1 MAKVLPLPDGS
12 TVAIREGETPAQTWE
27 RAQRMYPEAF
37 GGVKE
42 EEKAKKRPGFFESVG
57 QGAEQLFSSQ
67 RTGLASLTGG
77 NEAAEAGIER
87 QKAIKASY
95 GEQPGWT
102 EVTKAYEEKGLP
114 SAIGE
119 YLRQI
124 PNALAQQAPQIAESA
139 AAARAAGIATKSPYG
154 ALAGA
159 FGPSFA
165 QQYGD
170 FLEAQAEEQRKK
182 GEPVNVNRFK
192 AAAFAIPA
200 AGLDV
205 ATMLIPMGRS
215 IAKAIFGP
223 NIEKLLTRGAT
234 AEAEK
239 LAAAKLAD
247 EGFLKT
253 LGKGTAKGVAFEIP
267 TEVTQ
272 QFLQRAQAGQSLFDE
287 EAFADYG
294 NTAFEV
300 SKLGLLGGAGR
311 FADKSAARTQIKADD
326 TERDKQTKAA
336 ARLQATQEAEA
347 LAKAEEI
354 KKNSPQYALDVD
366 SRLEAVKKQIR
377 DFDIASNVTVAEG
390 DIAAEAAKKEAQKA
404 KKDLRNSD
412 ETKALIKEWNTL
424 KPRILAAR
432 EEQRVSGMSP
442 EEYALEQAAQQ
453 KQISGKQR
461 ITPTEVGAEDPFATP
476 PTDAA
481 KYAQDR
487 IGLAKQQVPER
498 VAMATEKDTKKQD
511 LSVYIDYLMADPY
524 MAGQLVKTRTPLPLL
539 VAPRKDLEKQAIA
552 QKKAE
557 EIVYG
562 GLNLQLEEMR
572 LQKAAKTAQPNQQRL
587 GVLEEQEQ
595 ATIEASRAA
604 EARAAEDA
612 ALRERMTPEMQAL
625 QRIKRAPSPMTE
637 NLGLFGNKEAPPT
650 SSAAFGQLQQR
661 LQGIPLEK
669 GTLPTAEEVVPAEEA
684 KRVVTREPAKEFRLY
699 PRSEKSGAPIT
710 PENLKGRI
718 NRALSVF
725 DLSPEAEAFL
735 RRAEQVIPQADTT
748 LKQATSEVTD
758 QGTRQNVSESQ
769 GFLTLLDQQLTKI
782 ESGAEG
788 VPRKGAGRPVN
799 LQTFPP
805 TKQTQAQV
813 STTTPTKEFKK
824 DVDSITGVVPGQ
836 AASVSQTEMFAQRE
850 RLERTGKP
858 GKLPGFV
865 AQPEE
870 DKRTQ
875 GVPGRAKVEKRGQD
889 INEPVYRID
898 PVTGK
903 RKLVSG
909 TIRGKGV
916 EAVPLSLQA
925 ELEPLVRLSET
936 VRDEQAGQL
945 PLFGAADER
954 SRVQKAERR
963 GIEAGPSLDIGAR
976 PDVETFQRFINSPY
990 VRRLKQDMKQS
1001 EKDLAPVRAF
1011 LSRALPRLKQ
1021 MLKDS
1026 KATTARMSKIK
1037 NWTKF
1042 LKENQELTAFQT
1054 NTENMVL
1061 KMNNLKLAV
1070 SDINGRIR
1078 AYEQAKDDLIKESNR
1093 VGVRAKGGAVEIKL
1107 FKELDDLLALYQEAK
1122 AELVQTKGALDLIR
1136 TQIKVLVGE
1145 QRLAELKATTD
1156 PLAKSNAAAQ
1166 DEIKRLQDAV
1176 RTAQAE
1182 VGEAETKERQTAADK
1197 AQAVKGAKV
1206 GSVQQLEQ
1214 QISDERARRWNVA
1227 MSGFGDRSE
1236 ATYKKSAAD
1245 PDTGAAFLRTYPT
1258 YDLYKAEKSVQ
1269 VRALSAAEQ
1278 DARERGLTAD
1288 AASEVKYKNDLYNK
1302 PLLSLVLE
1310 LGNIDKQLTE
1320 AATKVTA
1327 ARKKSGS
1334 YVGGEQNVQAFKG
1347 MGAAIRLQSRLS
1359 VRKETL
1365 ENAINFM
1372 RARNVPLRKT
1382 LGAEPEVRAASIE
1395 EQDTLDQYIDQVQE
1409 LGKATDR
1416 LAALTIQRDDAI
1428 RDSKTKTVERLN
1440 NQIDAVNTEIST
1452 GTEDKAR
1459 LAVALQGRVSA
1470 GARQT
1475 TSAPAKFR
1483 TGTAESKRNVGSV
1496 RQPLV
1501 EQRTIKSPTVKQAV
1515 AEANAYA
1522 EKIRA
1527 GQKELTT
1534 AQEAAIEAERQ
1545 AEFQYILERREAELT
1560 TKLDEST
1567 KELERF
1573 KAIQERLKLQ
1583 KNRITRKDYRETVAL
1598 PSEQEIT
1605 NLDAEIKSFTKEL
1618 AAVKREL
1625 VEQMRKMYRNDTS
1638 IVAEEVEAPEPKP
1651 RGRPRK
1657 ITEEEVYGE
1666 DTRKTSAMED
1676 VYNPRENEEYARG
1689 VESTS
1694 PDLTAA
1700 QVRALEDNDLRAAFI
1715 DMANDP
1721 ATSQVNRAVA
1731 QRLAD
1736 MLDDTSVSIQSQV
1749 TDENG
1754 KAVLGS
1760 ATSRRISLS
1769 RNGGLSQE
1777 ILLHEGTHAAVER
1790 VLQMDESKLTKQ
1802 QLVAKRELQALY
1814 AAVKNDPKITSAS
1827 AKGSLSEFAAEV
1839 MSNRTLQ
1846 QQLQGKKWRLSDA
1859 WAGFKSIIMR
1869 LLGVERPET
1878 MFGAALQSVDALMIP
1893 SSVRTAG
1900 VERTVSRK
1908 LAQKDIAALATG
1920 SNSMKQFAEQFGPEI
1935 KQKDRTAEDADRIG
1949 KTMLDNMGLYPSQ
1962 YISGVDE
1969 DKLSKNT
1976 KVVMSDGKP
1985 FDENNPLHYVEAD
1998 AQTYLSL
2005 AIKEGSNLGAI
2016 LAKETTDKR
2025 REDLR
2030 GLVYDLLN
2038 TPEYTYVE
2046 QALVAKAASKYAVL
2060 SDKTGRLKLAEI
2072 GKDNT
2077 HNLAFISSKDAGEVI
2092 RKLREGL
2099 PLKQAFLAG
2108 MQEMADRNAEN
2119 NAKKDGWQ
2127 KFDQHLLPERP
2138 EVRVRLM
2145 TPEDMTFSG
2154 MRFEMKRA
2162 DNPNL
2167 FERNGQPV
2175 DRAELSAEL
2184 QAIWEKE
2191 IFERGARRG
2200 PVRAGRVLARPVRV
2214 PARPVNLGEQLR
2226 QIANAVNAGE
2236 ARPRTFADLFD
2247 EEVKPNAVRV
2257 LKLTNEQADLLQ
2269 LENARLEVEGE
2280 PKLTTIDE
2288 TAKFLDS
2295 YYTEIYA
2302 NAKDIQKA
2310 AEELN
2315 AGAANTSWCTGS
2327 SVQTAKN
2334 QIEQGDFYIYY
2345 KNGSPS
2351 VAVRMNGKTDV
2362 GEVRGNTESQGL
2374 TNEQELIAKDFL
2386 SSKNFTGSE
2395 RFIETLER
2403 KQALTSILKGEKAF
2417 DVPFLMKLG
2426 SYLDDSTGDAHTYD
2440 VRRLLNFSAIDGE
2453 NFVARPDPTDAL
2465 VDAVGKKLGES
2476 TEAATKEG
2484 HFPGIRGYFALNQF
2498 NYELRGNRFEVP
2510 ADNVRTV
2517 DSILFIG
2524 GDAYLPNL
2532 ESVNEVSVSGDTVV
2546 RLPKVKNI
2554 DLIRFSGKDKTK
2566 PMLVLADNAVINR
2579 IETGDS
2585 LETTPGRLNATIKNA
2600 TVVNKISVNA
2610 NFTALDLSLPD
2621 TIYAPEM
2628 TPKARERAVADGNS
2642 MQFFGLMQ
2650 ELQKQ
2655 YGIKNIKAD
2664 ADNDIVKTLRN
2675 ATKEALGQS
2684 AVDYADGLDF
2694 GEFDTSE
2701 DRTAGNMYEWLASV
2715 REELEAKHASPKAD
2729 IFKIAKKVN
2738 AAFDI
2743 ETVAPEEKLID
2754 SRSQLGTVDIPNRIA
2769 DQPPVLEMIEPEET
2783 PRYAR
2788 AAQYGEENAL
2798 VDLAKD
2804 IMSKKKT
2811 WKEQLGT
2818 KPFLQAE
2825 MELVDMRAGLREAL
2839 KAGAK
2844 EIGDDMLFTQA
2855 MSHIVMADQKMAML
2869 NASLQKGPMELYT
2882 DEKGFKGVRSID
2894 KDNALDV
2901 FKSVADIPMGDPEA
2915 KANIAT
2921 TYMIAQRAMNKGV
2934 AKLDLGALGVTEEK
2948 LKAALA
2954 AANADS
2960 KLKNALEATRSAYNA
2975 YNEGQIKFLASTG
2988 AITKAEADRLLKE
3001 GDFIPFYRV
3010 NENGMAQLVFSDEV
3024 TVTIGDIRRQPY
3036 LKELVGGETRILP
3049 ITETL
3054 QRNSLLIMDKA
3065 LTNLATKNLAYA
3077 FQKIGEGKGPV
3088 GKDGKPTSAMPIHI
3102 GMGPASPD
3110 VIRFNQEPNPDKPDD
3125 KGERWLRVKTSDTVM
3140 GGIPA
3145 ELIVKSLEGAHLTL
3159 PAFLKIGGIAGDIL
3173 RSGVTRMPIYIARQL
3188 VRDPMAA
3195 AFTGGLDYN
3204 PLTAVVK
3211 AGKEFVASSRGQS
3224 PINEEMIKKGLIQS
3238 GIFTGD
3244 PDDVAKMALQ
3254 LASGK
3259 DQSVLDKVF
3268 AATDRYAM
3276 RADAATRAL
3285 VYENARRNGLSEVE
3299 ADLAVRESMNF
3310 YKRGLSPTVQYASRL
3325 IPFFNAQIQGLNV
3338 LYKAARGQM
3347 PFEEQ
3352 MQIQQ
3357 KFFNNA
3363 LLLVATGIVYA
3374 MAMDDDEY
3382 YKNAKPKDRY
3392 TNFFLHLPGVDE
3404 PLKLPIPYEAGWFF
3418 SLAVAASDAMKAEV
3432 DGVQQLEALRDM
3444 FLQSV
3449 PGYSSRGVPQIFK
3462 PAFEVYSNKR
3472 FFNDSAIESAR
3483 MEKLSP
3489 QQRFSETTT
3498 EAAKM
3503 LSKVL
3508 PGFSPVQ
3515 IEHLATGYFGQLPL
3529 IVMGAA
3535 DGLFRKKTRGEPAE
3549 KRVSDLPFIGSSF
3562 QKKYGGADSDV
3573 MYRMASESMQAKAT
3587 FDDMRK
3593 KGQGQEA
3600 RDFLEDNRALVA
3612 SAALARNYQN
3622 VMGKLRTDVDRINN
3636 MKNMTGAEKRARL
3649 DKIDAARQDVADKF
3663 EKAMKRIEA
3672 SGKT

>member
-1 MAKVLPLPDGS
+1 MANYIKLPDGS
-12 TVAIREGETPAQTWE
+12 FFPVKEGETYVTAMQ
-27 RAQRMYPEAF
+27 AAYQKYPEAF
-37 GGVKE
+37 GGEAVETK
-42 EEKAKKRPGFFESVG
+42 KKRPGFFESVG

-67 RTGLASLTGG
+67 RTGLTSLTGG
-77 NEAAEAGIER
+77 NEAAEEGLKR
-87 QKAIKASY
+87 QKAIAERY
-95 GEQPGWT
+95 GEQPGWK

-114 SAIGE
+114 SAVGE

-124 PNALAQQAPQIAESA
+124 PNALAQQAPQIAEAA

-165 QQYGD
+165 QQYGG
-170 FLEAQAEEQRKK
+170 FLEAQAKEQQEK
-182 GEPVNVNRFK
+182 GEPVDVNRLK
-192 AAAFAIPA
+192 AAAFAVPA

-267 TEVTQ
+267 AEVTQ

-287 EAFADYG
+287 EALADYG

-300 SKLGLLGGAGR
+300 SKLGILGGAGR
-311 FADKSAARTQIKADD
+311 FADKSAARTQIKAED
-326 TERDKQTKAA
+326 TEKTKQEKAA

-354 KKNSPQYALDVD
+354 KKNSPQYALEVD
-366 SRLEAVKKQIR
+366 SRLEAVKTQIKEL
-377 DFDIASNVTVAEG
+377 DAASKIPFEEG

-424 KPRILAAR
+424 KPRILEAR
-432 EEQRVSGMSP
+432 EERRISGMTP
-442 EEYALEQAAQQ
+442 EEFALEEAEKQ
-453 KQISGKQR
+453 KQISGKQK
-461 ITPTEVGAEDPFATP
+461 IKPTEVGVADPFATP

-481 KYAQDR
+481 RYAQDR
-487 IGLAKQQVPER
+487 IDLAKQQVPEL
-498 VAMATEKDTKKQD
+498 VAMATDKDPNKQD
-511 LSVYIDYLMADPY
+511 LKVYVDYLIADTY
-524 MAGQLVKTRTPLPLL
+524 MAGQLVRTRTPLPLL
-539 VAPRKDLEKQAIA
+539 VAPRKNAEAQARA
-552 QKKAE
+552 QRKAE
-557 EIVYG
+557 ETVYG
-562 GLNLQLEEMR
+562 ALNLKLEELR
-572 LQKAAKTAQPNQQRL
+572 LQKAAEAAEPNLQRL
-587 GVLEEQEQ
+587 KVMEEQEQ
-595 ATIEASRAA
+595 ATLEASRAA
-604 EARAAEDA
+604 EAQAAEDA

-625 QRIKRAPSPMTE
+625 QRMKRAPSPMTE
-637 NLGLFGNKEAPPT
+637 NLEMFKREGAPPT

-661 LQGIPLEK
+661 LQGIPLEE
-669 GTLPTAEEVVPAEEA
+669 GTLPTAEEVVPAEEE
-684 KRVVTREPAKEFRLY
+684 KRVVTREPAKDFRLY

-710 PENLKGRI
+710 AENLKGRI

-735 RRAEQVIPQADTT
+735 RRAEQVIPQADMT
-748 LKQATSEVTD
+748 LKQATSGATD

-799 LQTFPP
+799 LKTFPLEM
-805 TKQTQAQV
+805 TGATAAKA
-813 STTTPTKEFKK
+813 STTTPSEPFKK
-824 DVDSITGVVPGQ
+824 DVEGIRGAAPGQ
-836 AASVSQTEMFAQRE
+836 AASVSQTEMYAQRE
-850 RLERTGKP
+850 RMDQGQNK

-865 AQPEE
+865 AQPKEAE
-870 DKRTQ
+870 RTTGEAAQ
-875 GVPGRAKVEKRGQD
+875 PTVEKRGQE
-889 INEPVYRID
+889 INKPVYRTN

-903 RKLVSG
+903 QERVSG
-909 TIRGKGV
+909 TIRGKSA

-945 PLFGAADER
+945 ALFGAADER

-976 PDVETFQRFINSPY
+976 PDVEAFQRFINSPY

-1061 KMNNLKLAV
+1061 KMNNLKLNV
-1070 SDINGRIR
+1070 SDLNARIEM
-1078 AYEQAKDDLIKESNR
+1078 YEQAKENLIKESNR
-1093 VGVRAKGGAVEIKL
+1093 VGIRARGGAPEIKL

-1122 AELVQTKGALDLIR
+1122 AELVQTKGALDLVR

-1156 PLAKSNAAAQ
+1156 PLARSNAAAQ
-1166 DEIKRLQDAV
+1166 DEIKRLQEAV

-1182 VGEAETKERQTAADK
+1182 VGEAETKERQAAADK
-1197 AQAVKGAKV
+1197 AQAVKGAKA
-1206 GSVQQLEQ
+1206 GSIQQLET
-1214 QISDERARRWNVA
+1214 QISDERARRLNMA
-1227 MSGFGDRSE
+1227 MSGFPQGVR
-1236 ATYKKSAAD
+1236 
-1245 PDTGAAFLRTYPT
+1245 
-1258 YDLYKAEKSVQ
+1258 
-1269 VRALSAAEQ
+1269 VRALSAAEK
-1278 DARERGLTAD
+1278 DARDRGLTAD
-1288 AASEVKYKNDLYNK
+1288 AANTVKYNNDLYNK
-1302 PLLSLVLE
+1302 PLLSLILE
-1310 LGNIDKQLTE
+1310 LGRIDEQLRETE
-1320 AATKVTA
+1320 NNVLAAK
-1327 ARKKSGS
+1327 KKSSEYAGGAETVLPLTPELRGS
-1334 YVGGEQNVQAFKG
+1334 GHAMAFKG
-1347 MGAAIRLQSRLS
+1347 MMSAIRLQSRLS
-1359 VRKETL
+1359 VRKGLL
-1365 ENAINFM
+1365 EDAINFM
-1372 RARNVPLRKT
+1372 RARNEPLRKT
-1382 LGAEPEVRAASIE
+1382 LGAAPEARSASIE
-1395 EQDTLDQYIDQVQE
+1395 EQDAIDQYIDQVQE

-1416 LAALTIQRDDAI
+1416 LADLTAQRENAI
-1428 RDSKTKTVERLN
+1428 RDGKTKTVERLN
-1440 NQIDAVNTEIST
+1440 GEIDKVNTEISV
-1452 GTEDKAR
+1452 GTEDKNK

-1483 TGTAESKRNVGSV
+1483 TGTEESKRNVGSV

-1515 AEANAYA
+1515 ADANAYA

-1560 TKLDEST
+1560 TKLEESQR
-1567 KELERF
+1567 ELQRI
-1573 KAIQERLKLQ
+1573 KNLQERLELQ
-1583 KNRITRKDYRETVAL
+1583 RKQVTRKDYRETVAL
-1598 PSEQEIT
+1598 PSEQEMT
-1605 NLDAEIKSFTKEL
+1605 DLDNEIKSFSKEL

-1625 VEQMRKMYRNDTS
+1625 TEQMRKMYRNDTS
-1638 IVAEEVEAPEPKP
+1638 IVAEETEAPEPKP

-1657 ITEEEVYGE
+1657 VSEEEAYGE

-1676 VYNPRENEEYARG
+1676 VYSPRDEENFARG

-1694 PDLTAA
+1694 PDLTAT
-1700 QVRALEDNDLRAAFI
+1700 QVRALENNDLRAAFTN
-1715 DMANDP
+1715 MANDP

-1736 MLDDTSVSIQSQV
+1736 MLDDTSVSIQDQV
-1749 TDENG
+1749 KDENG

-1760 ATSRRISLS
+1760 ATSRRINLS

-1790 VLQMDESKLTKQ
+1790 VLQMPEANLTKLQ
-1802 QLVAKRELQALY
+1802 VVAKRELQALY

-1827 AKGSLSEFAAEV
+1827 AKGSISEFAAEV

-1878 MFGAALQSVDALMIP
+1878 MFGAALQSVDALMMP

-1908 LAQKDIAALATG
+1908 LAQKDIAALHTG
-1920 SNSMKQFAEQFGPEI
+1920 SNSMRQFAEQFGPEI
-1935 KQKDRTAEDADRIG
+1935 KQKDRTPEDANRIG
-1949 KTMLDNMGLYPSQ
+1949 RDILEKMYNFPSD
-1962 YISGVDE
+1962 YIATPDPY
-1969 DKLSKNT
+1969 KLAKAT
-1976 KVVMSDGKP
+1976 KVIMSDGKP
-1985 FDENNPLHYVEAD
+1985 YEENNPLHYVEAD
-1998 AQTYLSL
+1998 AQTYINL
-2005 AIKEGSNLGAI
+2005 AIQKDPRTALDYARDVFI
-2016 LAKETTDKR
+2016 R
-2025 REDLR
+2025 RQKDLR
-2030 GLVYDLLN
+2030 QLTGDLLEE
-2038 TPEYTYVE
+2038 PAYTYVE
-2046 QALVAKAASKYAVL
+2046 QALVAKAAAKYAVL
-2060 SDKTGRLKLAEI
+2060 SDKDGRLKLAEM

-2077 HNLAFISSKDAGEVI
+2077 HHLAFVSVKDASEVI

-2099 PLKQAFLAG
+2099 LLKQAFLEG
-2108 MQEMADRNAEN
+2108 MQEVADRNAEK
-2119 NAKKDGWQ
+2119 NANKNGWQ
-2127 KFDQHLLPERP
+2127 KFDQHTVSPRP
-2138 EVRVRLM
+2138 AVRI
-2145 TPEDMTFSG
+2145 TTYKPNGEIS
-2154 MRFEMKRA
+2154 A
-2162 DNPNL
+2162 DTVDNARRMVPAV
-2167 FERNGQPV
+2167 PV
-2175 DRAELSAEL
+2175 
-2184 QAIWEKE
+2184 
-2191 IFERGARRG
+2191 GGPRRG
-2200 PVRAGRVLARPVRV
+2200 PVR
-2214 PARPVNLGEQLR
+2214 
-2226 QIANAVNAGE
+2226 E
-2236 ARPRTFADLFD
+2236 ARLLGSDLRAIADEVLMQRIEAGMLTEERAGALPFDVPTFASPKPQRLVFVDKD
-2247 EEVKPNAVRV
+2247 KNVKV
-2257 LKLTNEQADLLQ
+2257 LSLSIAQHALLEH
-2269 LENARLEVEGE
+2269 ENARLEAEGE
-2280 PKLTTIDE
+2280 PRLHTIE
-2288 TAKFLDS
+2288 EVSKFLNE
-2295 YYTEIYA
+2295 YYDEIYA
-2302 NAKDIQKA
+2302 NVKPIEEA
-2310 AEELN
+2310 ASDLN
-2315 AGAANTSWCTGS
+2315 AGAANTSWCTGA
-2327 SVQTAKN
+2327 SVQTARN
-2334 QIEQGDFYIYY
+2334 QIQQGDFYIYY
-2345 KNGSPS
+2345 QNGKPE
-2351 VAVRMNGKTDV
+2351 VAVRMDGTNTI

-2374 TNEQELIAKDFL
+2374 TTEQEQIAKDFL
-2386 SSKNFTGSE
+2386 SSTNFIGAQNY
-2395 RFIETLER
+2395 IKTLER
-2403 KQALTSILKGEKAF
+2403 KQSLLKVLKGGVNPE
-2417 DVPFLMKLG
+2417 FLMTLG
-2426 SYLDDSTGDAHTYD
+2426 PYVDIDGANETTVEMLLD
-2440 VRRLLNFSAIDGE
+2440 FSSIDGE
-2453 NFVARPDPTDAL
+2453 MFVRRPDPTKELLKATGDAL
-2465 VDAVGKKLGES
+2465 MDATEKVMADGYFPGMKAFVNPYDNKAVFSFKGKKIEISADDLI
-2476 TEAATKEG
+2476 AAGKLYLYSDE
-2484 HFPGIRGYFALNQF
+2484 P
-2498 NYELRGNRFEVP
+2498 
-2510 ADNVRTV
+2510 TV
-2517 DSILFIG
+2517 
-2524 GDAYLPNL
+2524 LPNL
-2532 ESVNEVSVSGDTVV
+2532 KYVNAVELEDNAEAS
-2546 RLPKVKNI
+2546 LPQVNTI
-2554 DLIRFSGKDKTK
+2554 G
-2566 PMLVLADNAVINR
+2566 LVEFKGNNNVQVLRLADNAVVG
-2579 IETGDS
+2579 TVAV
-2585 LETTPGRLNATIKNA
+2585 TPMMGAVRFAATKTRGIIKNA
-2600 TVVNKISVNA
+2600 TVIDNIETNYGNA
-2610 NFTALDLSLPD
+2610 ALDLMLPD
-2621 TIYAPEM
+2621 AIYAPVVSAKGNERIIADSNV
-2628 TPKARERAVADGNS
+2628 KQFREFIRELGVKYQINQFDLADKGVNAPITRKYKKITEDVFGKDAVIFANESLGN
-2642 MQFFGLMQ
+2642 
-2650 ELQKQ
+2650 
-2655 YGIKNIKAD
+2655 YD
-2664 ADNDIVKTLRN
+2664 T
-2675 ATKEALGQS
+2675 
-2684 AVDYADGLDF
+2684 
-2694 GEFDTSE
+2694 DTSLS
-2701 DRTAGNMYEWLASV
+2701 DWLYFVSDYMAS
-2715 REELEAKHASPKAD
+2715 EQAAPKAD

-2738 AAFDI
+2738 QAFDI
-2743 ETVAPEEKLID
+2743 ANEAPRYQLVD
-2754 SRSQLGTVDIPNRIA
+2754 SKNNVGSVDAPKRIA
-2769 DQPPVLEMIEPEET
+2769 DKPPVLQLIEPEET

-2788 AAQYGEENAL
+2788 AAQYGEDNAL

-2811 WKEQLGT
+2811 WREQAGT

-2869 NASLQKGPMELYT
+2869 NASLQKGPMEVYT

-2894 KDNALDV
+2894 KDSALDV
-2901 FKSVADIPMGDPEA
+2901 FKSVADVPMGDPEA
-2915 KANIAT
+2915 KANIST
-2921 TYMIAQRAMNKGV
+2921 TYMIAKRAMNKGV

-2954 AANADS
+2954 AADADP
-2960 KLKNALEATRSAYNA
+2960 KLKAALEATRSAYNA

-3001 GDFIPFYRV
+3001 GDYVPFYRV
-3010 NENGMAQLVFSDEV
+3010 NENGLAQLVFSDEV
-3024 TVTIGDIRRQPY
+3024 TITIGDIRRQPY

-3077 FQKIGEGKGPV
+3077 FQKIGEGRGPV

-3110 VIRFNQEPNPDKPDD
+3110 VIRFNQEPDPDKPND

-3211 AGKEFVASSRGQS
+3211 AGREFVASSRGQS
-3224 PINEEMIKKGLIQS
+3224 ATNEEMLKKGLIQS

-3259 DQSVLDKVF
+3259 DQGIIDKVF

-3382 YKNAKPKDRY
+3382 YKNAKPRDRY
-3392 TNFFLHLPGVDE
+3392 TNFFLRLPGVDE

-3432 DGVQQLEALRDM
+3432 DGVQQLQALRDM

-3472 FFNDSAIESAR
+3472 FFNDSAIESER
-3483 MEKLSP
+3483 MLKLSP
-3489 QQRFSETTT
+3489 QQRFTESTT

-3535 DGLFRKKTRGEPAE
+3535 DGLFRKETRGEPAE
-3549 KRVSDLPFIGSSF
+3549 RRVSDLPFIGSSF

-3573 MYRMASESMQAKAT
+3573 MYRMAGESMQAKAT

-3600 RDFLEDNRALVA
+3600 KDFL
-3612 SAALARNYQN
+3612 
-3622 VMGKLRTDVDRINN
+3622 
-3636 MKNMTGAEKRARL
+3636 
-3649 DKIDAARQDVADKF
+3649 KIT
-3663 EKAMKRIEA
+3663 E
-3672 SGKT
+3672 S

>member
-1 MAKVLPLPDGS
+1 MANYIRLPNGS
-12 TVAIREGETPAQTWE
+12 YYEAKEGQSPSDAF
-27 RAQRMYPEAF
+27 RDAYKFYPEAF
-37 GGVKE
+37 GE
-42 EEKAKKRPGFFESVG
+42 EASKPK
-57 QGAEQLFSSQ
+57 QDT
-67 RTGLASLTGG
+67 TG
-77 NEAAEAGIER
+77 
-87 QKAIKASY
+87 
-95 GEQPGWT
+95 
-102 EVTKAYEEKGLP
+102 
-114 SAIGE
+114 
-119 YLRQI
+119 
-124 PNALAQQAPQIAESA
+124 
-139 AAARAAGIATKSPYG
+139 
-154 ALAGA
+154 
-159 FGPSFA
+159 
-165 QQYGD
+165 
-170 FLEAQAEEQRKK
+170 
-182 GEPVNVNRFK
+182 FK
-192 AAAFAIPA
+192 AAASAGATRLGGEFELLKGKLGLKSEAEAQKEYEAAQKRAEERFTPTEKGWTEDFGLKFRETLGGSVPYMVAPAA
-200 AGLDV
+200 AGLAALTAPVSAPV
-205 ATMLIPMGRS
+205 AAGVGLLGAGAVSAGQFTGSNLARQMGTGKSLEEASLGKAVAAAVPQALIDTAAMALLPGVGKLFGS
-215 IAKAIFGP
+215 VGSKLTTEQAKAIASQT
-223 NIEKLLTRGAT
+223 LTRT
-234 AEAEK
+234 I
-239 LAAAKLAD
+239 AD
-247 EGFLKT
+247 Y
-253 LGKGTAKGVAFEIP
+253 TAKTGVAMGREGV
-267 TEVTQ
+267 TEATQ
-272 QFLQRAQAGQSLFDE
+272 QLLERLQAGLEIADP
-287 EAFADYG
+287 EARKEYIDSFIGGA
-294 NTAFEV
+294 V
-300 SKLGLLGGAGR
+300 LGGAIAPIGR
-311 FADKSAARTQIKADD
+311 GF
-326 TERDKQTKAA
+326 ERAGAK
-336 ARLQATQEAEA
+336 RQAAEA
-347 LAKAEEI
+347 DRTVEQQRRAEQTQQQQAEKQAAIKAEEDR
-354 KKNSPQYALDVD
+354 KNDPKYPLEID
-366 SRLEAVKKQIR
+366 SRLEAVKAQIKEL
-377 DFDIASNVTVAEG
+377 DVAAKAPVAEG
-390 DIAAEAAKKEAQKA
+390 DIAAEAAKKEAEKA
-404 KKDLRNSD
+404 KKTLRND
-412 ETKALIKEWNTL
+412 PETKALIKEWNEL
-424 KPRILAAR
+424 NKAGRIDAAK
-432 EEQRVSGMSP
+432 EEQRVAGLSP
-442 EEYALEQAAQQ
+442 EEYALYQAEQQ
-453 KQISGKQR
+453 KVTGVKPGKVK
-461 ITPTEVGAEDPFATP
+461 EVGIEDPFATP
-476 PTDAA
+476 PTNAA
-481 KYAQDR
+481 RYAQAR
-487 IGLAKQQVPER
+487 IELAKQQVPEQG
-498 VAMATEKDTKKQD
+498 VNGY
-511 LSVYIDYLMADPY
+511 VGYLMTNPI
-524 MAGQLVKTRTPLPLL
+524 MAQTLVETRTPLPGLN
-539 VAPRKDLEKQAIA
+539 KKEQAV
-552 QKKAE
+552 
-557 EIVYG
+557 VYG
-562 GLNLQLEEMR
+562 GLELQLAQYDKQR
-572 LQKAAKTAQPNQQRL
+572 QAQGRAATGVAKQRL
-587 GVLEEQEQ
+587 SVVEQEEQ
-595 ATIEASRAA
+595 AALEASRAA
-604 EARAAEDA
+604 DVEAAEKA
-612 ALRERMTPEMQAL
+612 ALLERMTPEMQAL
-625 QRIKRAPSPMTE
+625 QRMKRAPSPMTE
-637 NLGLFGNKEAPPT
+637 NLEMFKREGAPPT

-669 GTLPTAEEVVPAEEA
+669 GTLPTAEEVVPAEEE
-684 KRVVTREPAKEFRLY
+684 KRVVTREPAKDFRLY

-710 PENLKGRI
+710 AENLKGRI

-735 RRAEQVIPQADTT
+735 RRAEQVIPQADMT
-748 LKQATSEVTD
+748 LKQATSGVTD

-769 GFLTLLDQQLTKI
+769 GFLTLLDQQLSKI

-799 LQTFPP
+799 LKTFPLEM
-805 TKQTQAQV
+805 TGATAAKA
-813 STTTPTKEFKK
+813 STTTPSAPFKK
-824 DVDSITGVVPGQ
+824 DVEGIRGAAPGQ
-836 AASVSQTEMFAQRE
+836 AASVSQTEMYAQRE
-850 RLERTGKP
+850 RMDQGQNK

-865 AQPEE
+865 AQPKETE
-870 DKRTQ
+870 RTTGEAAQ
-875 GVPGRAKVEKRGQD
+875 PTVEKRGQE
-889 INEPVYRID
+889 INKPVYRTN

-903 RKLVSG
+903 QERVSG
-909 TIRGKGV
+909 TIRGKSA

-945 PLFGAADER
+945 SLFGAADER

-976 PDVETFQRFINSPY
+976 PDVEAFQRFINSPY
-990 VRRLKQDMKQS
+990 VRRLKQDMQKS

-1011 LSRALPRLKQ
+1011 LNKALPRLKQ

-1042 LKENQELTAFQT
+1042 LKENRELTAFQT

-1061 KMNNLKLAV
+1061 KMNNLKLNV
-1070 SDINGRIR
+1070 SDLNARIGM
-1078 AYEQAKDDLIKESNR
+1078 YEQAKENLIKESNR
-1093 VGVRAKGGAVEIKL
+1093 VGIRARGGAPEIAF
-1107 FKELDDLLALYQEAK
+1107 FKELDNLISLHQEAK
-1122 AELVQTKGALDLIR
+1122 AEYTQTKGALDLVR

-1182 VGEAETKERQTAADK
+1182 VGEAETKERQAVSDK
-1197 AQAVKGAKV
+1197 TQAVKGAKA
-1206 GSVQQLEQ
+1206 GSVQQLET
-1214 QISDERARRWNVA
+1214 QISNERTRRWNVA

-1236 ATYKKSAAD
+1236 ATYEKSAAD

-1258 YDLYKAEKSVQ
+1258 YDLYKAEKNVQ
-1269 VRALSAAEQ
+1269 VRALGAAEQ

-1310 LGNIDKQLTE
+1310 LGNIDKQLSE
-1320 AATKVTA
+1320 AATKVAA

-1347 MGAAIRLQSRLS
+1347 MGSAIRLQSRLS

-1372 RARNVPLRKT
+1372 RARNVPLRKK
-1382 LGAEPEVRAASIE
+1382 LGAEPEARSASIE
-1395 EQDTLDQYIDQVQE
+1395 EQDTIDQYVDQVQE

-1416 LAALTIQRDDAI
+1416 LAALTIERDDAI
-1428 RDSKTKTVERLN
+1428 KEGKTKTVERLN
-1440 NQIDAVNTEIST
+1440 GRIDEVNTEINT
-1452 GTEDKAR
+1452 GTADKAR

-1483 TGTAESKRNVGSV
+1483 TGTDESKRNVGSV

-1501 EQRTIKSPTVKQAV
+1501 ESRTIKSPTVKQAV
-1515 AEANAYA
+1515 ADANAYA
-1522 EKIRA
+1522 ERIRA
-1527 GQKELTT
+1527 GQKDLTT

-1545 AEFQYILERREAELT
+1545 AEFQYILERRETELT
-1560 TKLDEST
+1560 TKLKEST
-1567 KELERF
+1567 DELARL
-1573 KAIQERLKLQ
+1573 KAIQERLELQ
-1583 KNRITRKDYRETVAL
+1583 KKQVTRKDYRETVAL
-1598 PSEQEIT
+1598 PSEQEMT
-1605 NLDAEIKSFTKEL
+1605 DLDNEIKSFNKEL
-1618 AAVKREL
+1618 ALVKREL

-1638 IVAEEVEAPEPKP
+1638 IVAEEVEAAEPKP

-1657 ITEEEVYGE
+1657 VSEEEAYGE
-1666 DTRKTSAMED
+1666 DFRKTSAMED
-1676 VYNPRENEEYARG
+1676 VYSPREGEEYARG

-1694 PDLTAA
+1694 PDLTTA
-1700 QVRALEDNDLRAAFI
+1700 QVRALENNDLRAAFTN
-1715 DMANDP
+1715 MANDP

-1736 MLDDTSVSIQSQV
+1736 MLDDTSVSIQNQV
-1749 TDENG
+1749 KDENG

-1760 ATSRRISLS
+1760 ATSRRINLS
-1769 RNGGLSQE
+1769 RDGGLSQE

-1790 VLQMDESKLTKQ
+1790 VLQMPEANLTKL

-1827 AKGSLSEFAAEV
+1827 AKGSISEFAAEV

-1878 MFGAALQSVDALMIP
+1878 MFGAALQSVDALMMP
-1893 SSVRTAG
+1893 SSVRTKG

-1920 SNSMKQFAEQFGPEI
+1920 SNSMRQFAEQFGPEI
-1935 KQKDRTAEDADRIG
+1935 KQKDRTAEDANRIG
-1949 KTMLDNMGLYPSQ
+1949 RDMLEKMYNFPSD
-1962 YISGVDE
+1962 YIATPDA
-1969 DKLSKNT
+1969 DKLAKS
-1976 KVVMSDGKP
+1976 VRVIMSDGKP
-1985 FDENNPLHYVEAD
+1985 YDENNPLHYVEAD
-1998 AQTYLSL
+1998 AQTYINLEL
-2005 AIKEGSNLGAI
+2005 QKNNRVLQDYAQAIYK
-2016 LAKETTDKR
+2016 KR
-2025 REDLR
+2025 QQDLR
-2030 GLVYDLLN
+2030 QLAGELLEE
-2038 TPEYTYVE
+2038 PAYTYVE

-2060 SDKTGRLKLAEI
+2060 SDKDGRLKLSEM
-2072 GKDNT
+2072 GKDNA
-2077 HNLAFISSKDAGEVI
+2077 HHLAFVSSKDASEVI

-2099 PLKQAFLAG
+2099 PLKQAFLEG
-2108 MQEMADRNAEN
+2108 MQEVADRNAEK

-2127 KFDQHLLPERP
+2127 KFDQHKLSKRP
-2138 EVRVRLM
+2138 IVRLTTY
-2145 TPEDMTFSG
+2145 TPKGEVLLDTL
-2154 MRFEMKRA
+2154 
-2162 DNPNL
+2162 N
-2167 FERNGQPV
+2167 Q
-2175 DRAELSAEL
+2175 
-2184 QAIWEKE
+2184 
-2191 IFERGARRG
+2191 ERGMVPAVPVGGPRRG
-2200 PVRAGRVLARPVRV
+2200 PIREPRLLGSDLRAIADEALMRRIEPGIFTEERASALPFDVPSFAKPKPQRLVFVDKDKSVKVLS
-2214 PARPVNLGEQLR
+2214 LSIEQH
-2226 QIANAVNAGE
+2226 A
-2236 ARPRTFADLFD
+2236 
-2247 EEVKPNAVRV
+2247 
-2257 LKLTNEQADLLQ
+2257 LLEH
-2269 LENARLEVEGE
+2269 ENARLEVEGQPRLE
-2280 PKLTTIDE
+2280 TIEEVAGFLKEYYDE
-2288 TAKFLDS
+2288 VYSKVKPID
-2295 YYTEIYA
+2295 
-2302 NAKDIQKA
+2302 QA
-2310 AEELN
+2310 AAELN
-2315 AGAANTSWCTGS
+2315 AGAASTSWCTGA
-2327 SVQTAKN
+2327 SVQTARG

-2345 KNGSPS
+2345 KNGKPE
-2351 VAVRMNGKTDV
+2351 VAIRMNGQSEI

-2374 TNEQELIAKDFL
+2374 TSEQEQIAKDFL
-2386 SSKNFTGSE
+2386 SSTNFKGAQSYITV
-2395 RFIETLER
+2395 LER
-2403 KQALTSILKGEKAF
+2403 KQALLKTIKGDANP
-2417 DVPFLMKLG
+2417 DFLMTLG
-2426 SYLDDSTGDAHTYD
+2426 PYVDIDGANETTVEMLLDYT
-2440 VRRLLNFSAIDGE
+2440 AIDGE
-2453 NFVARPDPTDAL
+2453 MFVRRPSPTKTL
-2465 VDAVGKKLGES
+2465 IKAVGDKLLEATEKVMAQGYYPGMTAWVGQNGKLGD
-2476 TEAATKEG
+2476 EG
-2484 HFPGIRGYFALNQF
+2484 AYTVRFFYK
-2498 NYELRGNRFEVP
+2498 GNRIDVPLDEVV
-2510 ADNVRTV
+2510 AAGKLYFV
-2517 DSILFIG
+2517 
-2524 GDAYLPNL
+2524 GDTLELPNL
-2532 ESVNEVSVSGDTVV
+2532 KNINAVHLDEDAEISLPQVDTIGIVEFSGD
-2546 RLPKVKNI
+2546 KNVQV
-2554 DLIRFSGKDKTK
+2554 LR
-2566 PMLVLADNAVINR
+2566 LADNAVIG
-2579 IETGDS
+2579 TVAVSPMGFYKG
-2585 LETTPGRLNATIKNA
+2585 LESTKLRGIVKNATIIDNIE
-2600 TVVNKISVNA
+2600 VNNG
-2610 NFTALDLSLPD
+2610 TASLDLMLPD
-2621 TIYAPEM
+2621 AIYAPVLSNKGLE
-2628 TPKARERAVADGNS
+2628 RELADNNAHQLRKFFRELNNRHEFSSIQFKSIDPMAVKMREATLEA
-2642 MQFFGLMQ
+2642 FGL
-2650 ELQKQ
+2650 E
-2655 YGIKNIKAD
+2655 GVA
-2664 ADNDIVKTLRN
+2664 
-2675 ATKEALGQS
+2675 
-2684 AVDYADGLDF
+2684 YADDVTY
-2694 GEFDTSE
+2694 ESTSLRAWLE
-2701 DRTAGNMYEWLASV
+2701 DSV
-2715 REELEAKHASPKAD
+2715 MDYMESQQVAPKAD
-2729 IFKIAKKVN
+2729 IFKLAKKIN
-2738 AAFDI
+2738 KAFDI
-2743 ETVAPEEKLID
+2743 ANEDINRVLVENKNNLGSVDAPK
-2754 SRSQLGTVDIPNRIA
+2754 RIA
-2769 DQPPVLEMIEPEET
+2769 DKPPVLQLIEPEET

-2811 WKEQLGT
+2811 WKEQAGT

-2894 KDNALDV
+2894 KNNALDV

-2954 AANADS
+2954 AADADL

-3010 NENGMAQLVFSDEV
+3010 NENGLAQLVFSDEV

-3077 FQKIGEGKGPV
+3077 FQKIGEGKGPE

-3110 VIRFNQEPNPDKPDD
+3110 VIRFNQEPDPDKPNDT
-3125 KGERWLRVKTSDTVM
+3125 GERWLRVKTGDTIM

-3211 AGKEFVASSRGQS
+3211 AGREFVASSRGQS
-3224 PINEEMIKKGLIQS
+3224 ATNEEMIKKGLIQS

-3259 DQSVLDKVF
+3259 DQGIIDKVF

-3382 YKNAKPKDRY
+3382 YKNAKPRDRY
-3392 TNFFLHLPGVDE
+3392 TNFFLRLPGVDE

-3432 DGVQQLEALRDM
+3432 DGVQQLQALRDM

-3449 PGYSSRGVPQIFK
+3449 PGYSSKGVPQIFK

-3472 FFNDSAIESAR
+3472 FFNDSAIESER
-3483 MEKLSP
+3483 MLKLSP
-3489 QQRFSETTT
+3489 QQRFTESTT

-3535 DGLFRKKTRGEPAE
+3535 DGLFRKETRGEPAE
-3549 KRVSDLPFIGSSF
+3549 RRVSDLPFIGSSF

-3573 MYRMASESMQAKAT
+3573 MYRMAGESMQAKAT

-3600 RDFLEDNRALVA
+3600 KDFLEDNRELIA

-3622 VMGKLRTDVDRINN
+3622 VMGKLRADADRINS
-3636 MKNMTGAEKRARL
+3636 MENMTGAEKRARL

-3663 EKAMKRIEA
+3663 EKAMKRIREG
-3672 SGKT
+3672 GKT

>member
-1 MAKVLPLPDGS
+1 MANYIRLPNGS
-12 TVAIREGETPAQTWE
+12 YYEAKEGQSPADAF
-27 RAQRMYPEAF
+27 RDAYKFYPEAF
-37 GGVKE
+37 GE
-42 EEKAKKRPGFFESVG
+42 EPSKPK
-57 QGAEQLFSSQ
+57 QDT
-67 RTGLASLTGG
+67 TG
-77 NEAAEAGIER
+77 
-87 QKAIKASY
+87 
-95 GEQPGWT
+95 
-102 EVTKAYEEKGLP
+102 
-114 SAIGE
+114 
-119 YLRQI
+119 
-124 PNALAQQAPQIAESA
+124 
-139 AAARAAGIATKSPYG
+139 
-154 ALAGA
+154 
-159 FGPSFA
+159 
-165 QQYGD
+165 
-170 FLEAQAEEQRKK
+170 
-182 GEPVNVNRFK
+182 FK
-192 AAAFAIPA
+192 AAAA
-200 AGLDV
+200 AGFERLKGESALTAAKLGLMDV
-205 ATMLIPMGRS
+205 
-215 IAKAIFGP
+215 
-223 NIEKLLTRGAT
+223 

-239 LAAAKLAD
+239 FQKEKQQAAAERFTPTEKGWTEDFGLKFRETLGGSVPYMVAPAAAGLAALTAPVSVPVATGLGLAGAGALSAGQFTGSNLARQM
-247 EGFLKT
+247 ETGKSLEEAS
-253 LGKGTAKGVAFEIP
+253 LGKAVATAVPQALLDTAAMALLPGVGKLFGSVGSKLTTEQAKAIASQTLTRTIADYTAKTGVAMGREGV
-267 TEVTQ
+267 TEATQ
-272 QFLQRAQAGQSLFDE
+272 QLLERLQAGLEIADP
-287 EAFADYG
+287 EARKEYVESFIGGA
-294 NTAFEV
+294 V
-300 SKLGLLGGAGR
+300 LGGAIAPVGR
-311 FADKSAARTQIKADD
+311 GF
-326 TERDKQTKAA
+326 ERAGAK
-336 ARLQATQEAEA
+336 RQAAEA
-347 LAKAEEI
+347 DRLVEQQRRTEQTQQQQAEKQAAIQAEEDR
-354 KKNSPQYALDVD
+354 KNDPKYPLEVD
-366 SRLEAVKKQIR
+366 NRLEAVKAQIR
-377 DFDIASNVTVAEG
+377 DFDVVAKAPVAEG
-390 DIAAEAAKKEAQKA
+390 DIAAEAAKKEAEKA
-404 KKDLRNSD
+404 KKALRND
-412 ETKALIKEWNTL
+412 PETKALIKEWNEL
-424 KPRILAAR
+424 NKAGRIDAAK
-432 EEQRVSGMSP
+432 EAQRVANLSP
-442 EEYALEQAAQQ
+442 EEYALYQAEQQ
-453 KQISGKQR
+453 KVAGVRPGKVK
-461 ITPTEVGAEDPFATP
+461 EVGIEDPFATP
-476 PTDAA
+476 PTNAA
-481 KYAQDR
+481 KYAQAR
-487 IGLAKQQVPER
+487 IGLAKQQVPEQG
-498 VAMATEKDTKKQD
+498 V
-511 LSVYIDYLMADPY
+511 SGYVDYLMTNPI
-524 MAGQLVKTRTPLPLL
+524 MAQTLVETRTPLPGLT
-539 VAPRKDLEKQAIA
+539 
-552 QKKAE
+552 QKEQKV
-557 EIVYG
+557 VYG
-562 GLNLQLEEMR
+562 GLELQLAQFDKQR
-572 LQKAAKTAQPNQQRL
+572 QAQGRAATGVARQRL
-587 GVLEEQEQ
+587 GVVEEEEQ
-595 ATIEASRAA
+595 AALEASRAA
-604 EARAAEDA
+604 DVEAAEKA
-612 ALRERMTPEMQAL
+612 ALLERMTPEMQAL
-625 QRIKRAPSPMTE
+625 QRMKRAPSPMTE
-637 NLGLFGNKEAPPT
+637 NLEMFKREGAPPT
-650 SSAAFGQLQQR
+650 PSAAFGQLQQR
-661 LQGIPLEK
+661 LQGIPLEE
-669 GTLPTAEEVVPAEEA
+669 GTLPTAEDVVPAEEE

-699 PRSEKSGAPIT
+699 PRSKKSGAPIT
-710 PENLKGRI
+710 AENLKGRI

-735 RRAEQVIPQADTT
+735 RRAEQVIPQADMT
-748 LKQATSEVTD
+748 LKQATSGATD
-758 QGTRQNVSESQ
+758 QGTRQNISESQ

-788 VPRKGAGRPVN
+788 VPRKGAGRPVT
-799 LQTFPP
+799 LKTFPLDM
-805 TKQTQAQV
+805 TGATAAKA
-813 STTTPTKEFKK
+813 STTTPTEPFKK
-824 DVDSITGVVPGQ
+824 DVDSITGAVPGQ
-836 AASVSQTEMFAQRE
+836 AASVSQMQMYAQRE
-850 RLERTGKP
+850 RMDLGQKK

-865 AQPEE
+865 TQPKEAERTTGEAAQP
-870 DKRTQ
+870 T
-875 GVPGRAKVEKRGQD
+875 VEKRGQE
-889 INEPVYRID
+889 INKPVYRTN

-903 RKLVSG
+903 QERVSG
-909 TIRGKGV
+909 TIRGKSA
-916 EAVPLSLQA
+916 EAVPLSLQG
-925 ELEPLVRLSET
+925 ELEPLVRLAET

-945 PLFGAADER
+945 SLFSAADER

-976 PDVETFQRFINSPY
+976 PDVEAFQRFINSPY

-1061 KMNNLKLAV
+1061 KMNNLKLNV
-1070 SDINGRIR
+1070 SDINARI
-1078 AYEQAKDDLIKESNR
+1078 ASYEQAKDDLIKESNR
-1093 VGVRAKGGAVEIKL
+1093 VGVRARGGAVEIKL

-1122 AELVQTKGALDLIR
+1122 AELVQTKGALDLVR

-1197 AQAVKGAKV
+1197 AQAVQGAKA
-1206 GSVQQLEQ
+1206 GSIQQLEKK
-1214 QISDERARRWNVA
+1214 ISDERARRLNVA
-1227 MSGFGDRSE
+1227 LSGFSQG
-1236 ATYKKSAAD
+1236 
-1245 PDTGAAFLRTYPT
+1245 
-1258 YDLYKAEKSVQ
+1258 VQ
-1269 VRALSAAEQ
+1269 VRALSAAER
-1278 DARERGLTAD
+1278 DARDRGLTAD
-1288 AASEVKYKNDLYNK
+1288 AAGEVKYNNDLYNK
-1302 PLLSLVLE
+1302 PLLSLILE
-1310 LGNIDKQLTE
+1310 LGRIDEQLRETE
-1320 AATKVTA
+1320 VSVLAAK
-1327 ARKKSGS
+1327 RKSSEYAGGVETVLPLTPELRGSGHAM
-1334 YVGGEQNVQAFKG
+1334 AFKG
-1347 MGAAIRLQSRLS
+1347 MMSAIRLQSNLS
-1359 VRKETL
+1359 VRKGLL
-1365 ENAINFM
+1365 EDAINFM
-1372 RARNVPLRKT
+1372 RARNVPLRKK
-1382 LGAEPEVRAASIE
+1382 LGAEPEARSASIE
-1395 EQDTLDQYIDQVQE
+1395 EQDAIDQYIDQVQE
-1409 LGKATDR
+1409 LGRATDR
-1416 LAALTIQRDDAI
+1416 LADLNTQRDIAI
-1428 RDSKTKTVERLN
+1428 KAGKTKTVERLN
-1440 NQIDAVNTEIST
+1440 GQIDEVNAEINT
-1452 GTEDKAR
+1452 GTADKAR

-1515 AEANAYA
+1515 ADANAYA
-1522 EKIRA
+1522 EKLRA

-1545 AEFQYILERREAELT
+1545 AEFQFILEKRETELT
-1560 TKLDEST
+1560 TKLKEST
-1567 KELERF
+1567 DELARL
-1573 KAIQERLKLQ
+1573 KAVQERLELQ
-1583 KNRITRKDYRETVAL
+1583 KKQVTRKDYRETVAL
-1598 PSEQEIT
+1598 PSEQELT
-1605 NLDAEIKSFTKEL
+1605 DLDNEIKSFTKEL

-1625 VEQMRKMYRNDTS
+1625 VEQMRKMYRVDTTV
-1638 IVAEEVEAPEPKP
+1638 VAEEVETPEPKP

-1657 ITEEEVYGE
+1657 VSEEEAYGE
-1666 DTRKTSAMED
+1666 DFRKTSAMED
-1676 VYNPRENEEYARG
+1676 VYSPREGEEYARG
-1689 VESTS
+1689 VESIS
-1694 PDLTAA
+1694 PDLTTA
-1700 QVRALEDNDLRAAFI
+1700 QVSALENNDLRAAFTN
-1715 DMANDP
+1715 MANDP

-1731 QRLAD
+1731 QRLAE

-1749 TDENG
+1749 KDENG

-1760 ATSRRISLS
+1760 ATSRRINLS
-1769 RNGGLSQE
+1769 RDGGLSQE

-1790 VLQMDESKLTKQ
+1790 VLQMPEANLTKLQ
-1802 QLVAKRELQALY
+1802 VVAKRELQALY

-1827 AKGSLSEFAAEV
+1827 AKGSISEFAAEV

-1869 LLGVERPET
+1869 LLGVDRPET
-1878 MFGAALQSVDALMIP
+1878 MFGAALQSVDALMMP
-1893 SSVRTAG
+1893 SGVRTKG

-1908 LAQKDIAALATG
+1908 LAQKDIAALDTG
-1920 SNSMKQFAEQFGPEI
+1920 SNSMKQFADQFGPDI
-1935 KQKDRTAEDADRIG
+1935 KQKDRTAEDANRIG
-1949 KTMLDNMGLYPSQ
+1949 RDMLEKMYDFPSD
-1962 YISGVDE
+1962 YIATPDA
-1969 DKLSKNT
+1969 DKLAKSAR
-1976 KVVMSDGKP
+1976 VIMSDGKP
-1985 FDENNPLHYVEAD
+1985 YDENNPLHYVEAD
-1998 AQTYLSL
+1998 AQTYINLEL
-2005 AIKEGSNLGAI
+2005 QKNNRALQDYAQAIYK
-2016 LAKETTDKR
+2016 KR
-2025 REDLR
+2025 QQDLR
-2030 GLVYDLLN
+2030 QLAGELLDE
-2038 TPEYTYVE
+2038 PAYTYVE

-2060 SDKTGRLKLAEI
+2060 SDKDGRLKLAEM
-2072 GKDNT
+2072 GKDNA
-2077 HNLAFISSKDAGEVI
+2077 HHLAFVSSKDAGEVI

-2099 PLKQAFLAG
+2099 PLKQAFLQG
-2108 MQEMADRNAEN
+2108 MQEVADRNAEQ

-2127 KFDQHLLPERP
+2127 KFDQHKLSKRP
-2138 EVRVRLM
+2138 VVRITTYKTNGDVISDTLQQ
-2145 TPEDMTFSG
+2145 
-2154 MRFEMKRA
+2154 A
-2162 DNPNL
+2162 
-2167 FERNGQPV
+2167 RNM
-2175 DRAELSAEL
+2175 
-2184 QAIWEKE
+2184 
-2191 IFERGARRG
+2191 
-2200 PVRAGRVLARPVRV
+2200 VLAV
-2214 PARPVNLGEQLR
+2214 PAGGQARAVEPMSLAENLRRRASEVVMRRIEPGTLTEERASALPFDVPSFAKPKPQRLVFVDKDKSVKVLSLSIEQH
-2226 QIANAVNAGE
+2226 A
-2236 ARPRTFADLFD
+2236 
-2247 EEVKPNAVRV
+2247 
-2257 LKLTNEQADLLQ
+2257 LLEH
-2269 LENARLEVEGE
+2269 ENARLEVEGQPRLE
-2280 PKLTTIDE
+2280 TIEEVAGFLKEYYDE
-2288 TAKFLDS
+2288 VYSKVKPID
-2295 YYTEIYA
+2295 
-2302 NAKDIQKA
+2302 QA
-2310 AEELN
+2310 AAELN
-2315 AGAANTSWCTGS
+2315 AGAASTSWCTGA
-2327 SVQTAKN
+2327 SVQTARG

-2345 KNGSPS
+2345 KNGKPE
-2351 VAVRMNGKTDV
+2351 VAVRMNGQNEI

-2374 TNEQELIAKDFL
+2374 TNEQEQIAKDFL
-2386 SSKNFTGSE
+2386 SSTNFKGAQSYITV
-2395 RFIETLER
+2395 LER
-2403 KQALTSILKGEKAF
+2403 KQALLKTIKGDANP
-2417 DVPFLMKLG
+2417 DFLMTLG
-2426 SYLDDSTGDAHTYD
+2426 PYVDIDGANETT
-2440 VRRLLNFSAIDGE
+2440 VEMLLNYSAIDGE
-2453 NFVARPDPTDAL
+2453 MFVRRPDPTKAL
-2465 VDAVGKKLGES
+2465 IKAVGDKLLEA
-2476 TEAATKEG
+2476 TEKVMDQG
-2484 HFPGIRGYFALNQF
+2484 YFPGMSAWVGLND
-2498 NYELRGNRFEVP
+2498 ELGSDQMYNVVFSYKGNRIKRPLDGVVAAGKLYF
-2510 ADNVRTV
+2510 V
-2517 DSILFIG
+2517 DG
-2524 GDAYLPNL
+2524 TYELPNL
-2532 ESVNEVSVSGDTVV
+2532 KNINAVHLDEDAEVTLPQVDTLGIVEFSGD
-2546 RLPKVKNI
+2546 KNVQV
-2554 DLIRFSGKDKTK
+2554 LR
-2566 PMLVLADNAVINR
+2566 LADNAVIG
-2579 IETGDS
+2579 TVAVSPMGFYKG
-2585 LETTPGRLNATIKNA
+2585 LESTKLRGIVKNATIIDNIE
-2600 TVVNKISVNA
+2600 VNNG
-2610 NFTALDLSLPD
+2610 TAVLDLMLPD
-2621 TIYAPEM
+2621 AIYAPVPSIQRRLQDVANNNAFQLRKFFRALNDKHSFSSIEFGSDDPM
-2628 TPKARERAVADGNS
+2628 AVKMRKATLEA
-2642 MQFFGLMQ
+2642 FGQ
-2650 ELQKQ
+2650 EA
-2655 YGIKNIKAD
+2655 I
-2664 ADNDIVKTLRN
+2664 
-2675 ATKEALGQS
+2675 
-2684 AVDYADGLDF
+2684 DYANDTTFESTSLRAWLEDGVLDYM
-2694 GEFDTSE
+2694 ESE
-2701 DRTAGNMYEWLASV
+2701 HVGPNV
-2715 REELEAKHASPKAD
+2715 D
-2729 IFKIAKKVN
+2729 IFAMAKKIN
-2738 AAFDI
+2738 KAFDI
-2743 ETVAPEEKLID
+2743 ANEDID
-2754 SRSQLGTVDIPNRIA
+2754 RVLVDNKDNVGTVDAPKRIA
-2769 DQPPVLEMIEPEET
+2769 DKPPVLQLIEPEET

-2811 WKEQLGT
+2811 WREQAGT

-2869 NASLQKGPMELYT
+2869 NSALQKGPMELYT

-2894 KDNALDV
+2894 KDSAIEV

-2954 AANADS
+2954 AADADP
-2960 KLKNALEATRSAYNA
+2960 KLKAALEATRSVYNA

-2988 AITKAEADRLLKE
+2988 AITKKEADRLLKE

-3010 NENGMAQLVFSDEV
+3010 NENGLAQLVFSDEV

-3110 VIRFNQEPNPDKPDD
+3110 VIRFNQEPDPDKPND

-3211 AGKEFVASSRGQS
+3211 AGREFVASSRGQS
-3224 PINEEMIKKGLIQS
+3224 ATNEEMLKKGLIQS

-3259 DQSVLDKVF
+3259 DQGIIDKVF

-3352 MQIQQ
+3352 MKIQQ

-3382 YKNAKPKDRY
+3382 YRNAKPRDRY
-3392 TNFFLHLPGVDE
+3392 TNFFLPLPGVDE

-3432 DGVQQLEALRDM
+3432 DGVQQLQALRDM

-3472 FFNDSAIESAR
+3472 FFNDSAIESER
-3483 MEKLSP
+3483 MLKLSP
-3489 QQRFSETTT
+3489 QQRFTESTT

-3535 DGLFRKKTRGEPAE
+3535 DGLFRKETRGEPAE

-3573 MYRMASESMQAKAT
+3573 MYRLADEAMQAKAT

-3593 KGQGQEA
+3593 KGQAQEA
-3600 RDFLEDNRALVA
+3600 RDFLEDNRELIA

-3622 VMGKLRTDVDRINN
+3622 VMGKLRADADRISS
-3636 MKNMTGAEKRARL
+3636 MENMTGAEKRARL

-3663 EKAMKRIEA
+3663 EKAMKRIRDG
-3672 SGKT
+3672 GKT

>member
-1 MAKVLPLPDGS
+1 MANYIRLPNGS
-12 TVAIREGETPAQTWE
+12 YYEAKEGQSPADAF
-27 RAQRMYPEAF
+27 RDAYKFYPEAF
-37 GGVKE
+37 GE
-42 EEKAKKRPGFFESVG
+42 TESKPK
-57 QGAEQLFSSQ
+57 QDT
-67 RTGLASLTGG
+67 TG
-77 NEAAEAGIER
+77 
-87 QKAIKASY
+87 
-95 GEQPGWT
+95 
-102 EVTKAYEEKGLP
+102 
-114 SAIGE
+114 
-119 YLRQI
+119 
-124 PNALAQQAPQIAESA
+124 
-139 AAARAAGIATKSPYG
+139 
-154 ALAGA
+154 
-159 FGPSFA
+159 
-165 QQYGD
+165 
-170 FLEAQAEEQRKK
+170 
-182 GEPVNVNRFK
+182 FK
-192 AAAFAIPA
+192 AAASAGATRLGGEFELLKGKLGLKSEAEAQKEYEAAQKRAGERFTPTEKGWTEDFGLKFRETLGGSVPYMVAPAA
-200 AGLDV
+200 AGLAALTAPVSAPVAAGLGLAGAGALSAGQFTGSNLARQMDTGKSLEETSLGSAV
-205 ATMLIPMGRS
+205 ATAIPQALLDTAAMALLPGVGKLFGS
-215 IAKAIFGP
+215 VGSKLTTEQAKAIASQT
-223 NIEKLLTRGAT
+223 LTRT
-234 AEAEK
+234 V
-239 LAAAKLAD
+239 AD
-247 EGFLKT
+247 Y
-253 LGKGTAKGVAFEIP
+253 TAKTGVAMGREGV
-267 TEVTQ
+267 TEATQ
-272 QFLQRAQAGQSLFDE
+272 Q
-287 EAFADYG
+287 
-294 NTAFEV
+294 
-300 SKLGLLGGAGR
+300 LL
-311 FADKSAARTQIKADD
+311 
-326 TERDKQTKAA
+326 E
-336 ARLQATQEAEA
+336 RLQAGLDIADPEARKEYIESFIGGAVLGGTIAPIGRGFERAGAKRQAAEA
-347 LAKAEEI
+347 DRTAEQQRRAEQTQQQQAEKQAAIKAEEDR
-354 KKNSPQYALDVD
+354 KNDPAYPLDVD
-366 SRLEAVKKQIR
+366 SRLEAVKAQIKEL
-377 DFDIASNVTVAEG
+377 DAAAKAVVPEG
-390 DIAAEAAKKEAQKA
+390 DIAAETAASEAKKA
-404 KKDLRNSD
+404 KKALRND
-412 ETKALIKEWNTL
+412 PETKALIKEWNEL
-424 KPRILAAR
+424 NKAGRIDAAK
-432 EEQRVSGMSP
+432 EAQRVSNLSP
-442 EEYALEQAAQQ
+442 EEYALYQAEQQ
-453 KQISGKQR
+453 KVAGVKPGKVK
-461 ITPTEVGAEDPFATP
+461 EVGIEDPFATP
-476 PTDAA
+476 PTNAA
-481 KYAQDR
+481 KYAQAR
-487 IGLAKQQVPER
+487 IGLAKQQVPEQG
-498 VAMATEKDTKKQD
+498 VNGY
-511 LSVYIDYLMADPY
+511 VDYLMTNPN
-524 MAGQLVKTRTPLPLL
+524 MAQTLVETRTPLPGLT
-539 VAPRKDLEKQAIA
+539 
-552 QKKAE
+552 QKEQKV
-557 EIVYG
+557 VYG
-562 GLNLQLEEMR
+562 GLELQL
-572 LQKAAKTAQPNQQRL
+572 AALNKQRQAQGRAATGVAQQRL
-587 GVLEEQEQ
+587 GVVEQEEQ
-595 ATIEASRAA
+595 AALEASRAA
-604 EARAAEDA
+604 DAQAAEKA
-612 ALRERMTPEMQAL
+612 ALLERMTPEMQAL
-625 QRIKRAPSPMTE
+625 QRMKRAPSPMTE
-637 NLGLFGNKEAPPT
+637 NLEMFGGEEAPPS

-669 GTLPTAEEVVPAEEA
+669 GTLPTAEDVVPAEEA
-684 KRVVTREPAKEFRLY
+684 QRVVTRAEGKEFRLY

-735 RRAEQVIPQADTT
+735 RRAEQVIPQADMT
-748 LKQATSEVTD
+748 LKQATSGATD

-769 GFLTLLDQQLTKI
+769 GFLTLLDRQLTKI

-788 VPRKGAGRPVN
+788 VPRKGAGRPVT

-824 DVDSITGVVPGQ
+824 DVDTITGAVPGQ

-945 PLFGAADER
+945 SLFGAADER

-976 PDVETFQRFINSPY
+976 PDVESFQRFMNSPY
-990 VRRLKQDMKQS
+990 VRKLKQDMKQS

-1061 KMNNLKLAV
+1061 KMNNLKLDV

-1093 VGVRAKGGAVEIKL
+1093 VGVRARGGAVEIKL

-1122 AELVQTKGALDLIR
+1122 AELVQTKGALDLVR

-1166 DEIKRLQDAV
+1166 DEIKRLQEAV

-1182 VGEAETKERQTAADK
+1182 VGEAETKERQAAADK
-1197 AQAVKGAKV
+1197 AQAVKGAKA
-1206 GSVQQLEQ
+1206 GSVQQLET
-1214 QISDERARRWNVA
+1214 QISDERTRRWNVA
-1227 MSGFGDRSE
+1227 MSGFGDRSKE
-1236 ATYKKSAAD
+1236 TYEKSAAD

-1269 VRALSAAEQ
+1269 VRALGAAER

-1310 LGNIDKQLTE
+1310 LGNIDKQLSE

-1347 MGAAIRLQSRLS
+1347 LGSAIRLQSRLS

-1428 RDSKTKTVERLN
+1428 KEGKTKTVERLN

-1483 TGTAESKRNVGSV
+1483 TGTDESKRNVGSV

-1583 KNRITRKDYRETVAL
+1583 KNRITRKDNRETVAL

-1605 NLDAEIKSFTKEL
+1605 NLNAEIKSFTKEL

-1657 ITEEEVYGE
+1657 ISEEDVYGE
-1666 DTRKTSAMED
+1666 DFRKTSAMED
-1676 VYNPRENEEYARG
+1676 VYNPREGEEYARG

-1700 QVRALEDNDLRAAFI
+1700 QVRALEDNNLRAAFTN
-1715 DMANDP
+1715 MAKDP

-1790 VLQMDESKLTKQ
+1790 VLQMPEANLTKL

-1827 AKGSLSEFAAEV
+1827 AKGSISEFAAEV
-1839 MSNRTLQ
+1839 MSNQTLQ
-1846 QQLQGKKWRLSDA
+1846 RQLQGKKWRLSDA

-1869 LLGVERPET
+1869 LLGVDRPET

-1900 VERTVSRK
+1900 VEQTVSRK

-1920 SNSMKQFAEQFGPEI
+1920 SNSMRQFADQFGPEI

-1949 KTMLDNMGLYPSQ
+1949 KAMLDNMGLYPSQ

-2200 PVRAGRVLARPVRV
+2200 PVRAGRVLARPVRFNDGREGF
-2214 PARPVNLGEQLR
+2214 AAELR
-2226 QIANAVNAGE
+2226 AIADRAN
-2236 ARPRTFADLFD
+2236 RTEPTQADLF
-2247 EEVKPNAVRV
+2247 EEKVTQEPIRV
-2257 LKLTNEQADLLQ
+2257 LKLTYEQADLLE

-2302 NAKDIQKA
+2302 NAKGIQEA

-2426 SYLDDSTGDAHTYD
+2426 SYVDSSTGDADTYD

-2554 DLIRFSGKDKTK
+2554 DLIRFSGEDKTK
-2566 PMLVLADNAVINR
+2566 PMLVLADNAVINH

-2650 ELQKQ
+2650 ELQRQ

-2664 ADNDIVKTLRN
+2664 ADNKIVETLRK
-2675 ATKEALGQS
+2675 ATKEAFGQS
-2684 AVDYADGLDF
+2684 TVDYADGLDF

-2715 REELEAKHASPKAD
+2715 REELDVKHATPKAD

-2738 AAFDI
+2738 AAFNI

-2769 DQPPVLEMIEPEET
+2769 DQPPVL
-2783 PRYAR
+2783 
-2788 AAQYGEENAL
+2788 Q
-2798 VDLAKD
+2798 
-2804 IMSKKKT
+2804 
-2811 WKEQLGT
+2811 
-2818 KPFLQAE
+2818 
-2825 MELVDMRAGLREAL
+2825 
-2839 KAGAK
+2839 
-2844 EIGDDMLFTQA
+2844 
-2855 MSHIVMADQKMAML
+2855 
-2869 NASLQKGPMELYT
+2869 T
-2882 DEKGFKGVRSID
+2882 D
-2894 KDNALDV
+2894 
-2901 FKSVADIPMGDPEA
+2901 
-2915 KANIAT
+2915 
-2921 TYMIAQRAMNKGV
+2921 
-2934 AKLDLGALGVTEEK
+2934 
-2948 LKAALA
+2948 
-2954 AANADS
+2954 
-2960 KLKNALEATRSAYNA
+2960 
-2975 YNEGQIKFLASTG
+2975 
-2988 AITKAEADRLLKE
+2988 
-3001 GDFIPFYRV
+3001 
-3010 NENGMAQLVFSDEV
+3010 
-3024 TVTIGDIRRQPY
+3024 
-3036 LKELVGGETRILP
+3036 
-3049 ITETL
+3049 
-3054 QRNSLLIMDKA
+3054 
-3065 LTNLATKNLAYA
+3065 
-3077 FQKIGEGKGPV
+3077 
-3088 GKDGKPTSAMPIHI
+3088 
-3102 GMGPASPD
+3102 
-3110 VIRFNQEPNPDKPDD
+3110 
-3125 KGERWLRVKTSDTVM
+3125 
-3140 GGIPA
+3140 
-3145 ELIVKSLEGAHLTL
+3145 
-3159 PAFLKIGGIAGDIL
+3159 
-3173 RSGVTRMPIYIARQL
+3173 
-3188 VRDPMAA
+3188 
-3195 AFTGGLDYN
+3195 
-3204 PLTAVVK
+3204 
-3211 AGKEFVASSRGQS
+3211 
-3224 PINEEMIKKGLIQS
+3224 
-3238 GIFTGD
+3238 
-3244 PDDVAKMALQ
+3244 
-3254 LASGK
+3254 
-3259 DQSVLDKVF
+3259 
-3268 AATDRYAM
+3268 
-3276 RADAATRAL
+3276 
-3285 VYENARRNGLSEVE
+3285 
-3299 ADLAVRESMNF
+3299 
-3310 YKRGLSPTVQYASRL
+3310 
-3325 IPFFNAQIQGLNV
+3325 
-3338 LYKAARGQM
+3338 
-3347 PFEEQ
+3347 
-3352 MQIQQ
+3352 
-3357 KFFNNA
+3357 
-3363 LLLVATGIVYA
+3363 
-3374 MAMDDDEY
+3374 
-3382 YKNAKPKDRY
+3382 
-3392 TNFFLHLPGVDE
+3392 
-3404 PLKLPIPYEAGWFF
+3404 
-3418 SLAVAASDAMKAEV
+3418 
-3432 DGVQQLEALRDM
+3432 
-3444 FLQSV
+3444 
-3449 PGYSSRGVPQIFK
+3449 
-3462 PAFEVYSNKR
+3462 
-3472 FFNDSAIESAR
+3472 
-3483 MEKLSP
+3483 
-3489 QQRFSETTT
+3489 
-3498 EAAKM
+3498 
-3503 LSKVL
+3503 
-3508 PGFSPVQ
+3508 
-3515 IEHLATGYFGQLPL
+3515 
-3529 IVMGAA
+3529 
-3535 DGLFRKKTRGEPAE
+3535 
-3549 KRVSDLPFIGSSF
+3549 
-3562 QKKYGGADSDV
+3562 
-3573 MYRMASESMQAKAT
+3573 
-3587 FDDMRK
+3587 
-3593 KGQGQEA
+3593 
-3600 RDFLEDNRALVA
+3600 
-3612 SAALARNYQN
+3612 
-3622 VMGKLRTDVDRINN
+3622 
-3636 MKNMTGAEKRARL
+3636 
-3649 DKIDAARQDVADKF
+3649 
-3663 EKAMKRIEA
+3663 
-3672 SGKT
+3672 

>member
-37 GGVKE
+37 GGAAE
-42 EEKAKKRPGFFESVG
+42 EEKAKKRPGFFGSVG

-77 NEAAEAGIER
+77 SEAAEEGLKR
-87 QKAIKASY
+87 QKAIAERY
-95 GEQPGWT
+95 GEQPGFA

-119 YLRQI
+119 YIRQI
-124 PNALAQQAPQIAESA
+124 PNALAQQAPQIAEAA

-165 QQYGD
+165 QQYGG
-170 FLEAQAEEQRKK
+170 FLEAQAQEQQAK
-182 GEPVNVNRFK
+182 GEPVDVNRLK
-192 AAAFAIPA
+192 AAAFAVPA

-205 ATMLIPMGRS
+205 VTMLIPMGRS

-253 LGKGTAKGVAFEIP
+253 LGKGTAKGVAFQVP
-267 TEVTQ
+267 GEVTQ

-287 EAFADYG
+287 EALADYG
-294 NTAFEV
+294 QTAFEV
-300 SKLGLLGGAGR
+300 SKLGILGGAGR
-311 FADKSAARTQIKADD
+311 YADRSAARTQIKAAD
-326 TERDKQTKAA
+326 TEKTKQEKAV

-347 LAKAEEI
+347 LATAEEI
-354 KKNSPQYALDVD
+354 KKNSPQYALEVD
-366 SRLEAVKKQIR
+366 SRLEAVKAQIKEL
-377 DFDIASNVTVAEG
+377 DAASSVTVAEG
-390 DIAAEAAKKEAQKA
+390 DIAAEAAKKEASKA

-424 KPRILAAR
+424 KPRILEAR
-432 EEQRVSGMSP
+432 EERRISGMTP
-442 EEYALEQAAQQ
+442 EEFALEEAEKQ
-453 KQISGKQR
+453 KQISGKQK
-461 ITPTEVGAEDPFATP
+461 IKPTEVGIADPFATP

-481 KYAQDR
+481 RYAENR
-487 IGLAKQQVPER
+487 VALAKQQAPEQG
-498 VAMATEKDTKKQD
+498 VNGY
-511 LSVYIDYLMADPY
+511 VDYLMTNPI
-524 MAGQLVKTRTPLPLL
+524 MAQTLVETRTPMPLL
-539 VAPRKDLEKQAIA
+539 VEPQKDKKKQERE
-552 QKKAE
+552 QKRAE
-557 EIVYG
+557 ELVYS
-562 GLNLQLEEMR
+562 GLELQLATFNKQR
-572 LQKAAKTAQPNQQRL
+572 QAQGRAATGVAQQRL
-587 GVLEEQEQ
+587 GVVEEEEQ
-595 ATIEASRAA
+595 AALEASRAA
-604 EARAAEDA
+604 DVQAAEKA
-612 ALRERMTPEMQAL
+612 ALLERMTPEMQAL
-625 QRIKRAPSPMTE
+625 QRMKRAPSPMTE
-637 NLGLFGNKEAPPT
+637 NLEMFGGKEAPPS

-684 KRVVTREPAKEFRLY
+684 KRVVTREPAKDFRLY

-735 RRAEQVIPQADTT
+735 RRAEQVIPQADMT
-748 LKQATSEVTD
+748 LKQATSGATD

-799 LQTFPP
+799 LMTFPP

-824 DVDSITGVVPGQ
+824 DVDSITEAVPGQ

-916 EAVPLSLQA
+916 EAIPLSLQA

-976 PDVETFQRFINSPY
+976 PDVEAFQRFINSPY
-990 VRRLKQDMKQS
+990 VRKLKQDMKQS

-1026 KATTARMSKIK
+1026 KATTVRMSKIK

-1061 KMNNLKLAV
+1061 KMNNLKLDV

-1093 VGVRAKGGAVEIKL
+1093 VGVRARGGAVEIKL

-1122 AELVQTKGALDLIR
+1122 AELVQTKGALDLVR

-1166 DEIKRLQDAV
+1166 DEIKRLQEAV

-1182 VGEAETKERQTAADK
+1182 VGEAETKERQAAADK
-1197 AQAVKGAKV
+1197 AQAVKGAKA

-1214 QISDERARRWNVA
+1214 QISDERTRRWNVA
-1227 MSGFGDRSE
+1227 MSGFGDRSKE
-1236 ATYKKSAAD
+1236 TYEKSAAD

-1258 YDLYKAEKSVQ
+1258 YDLYKAENSVQ
-1269 VRALSAAEQ
+1269 VRALGAAEQ

-1310 LGNIDKQLTE
+1310 LGNIDKQLSE

-1372 RARNVPLRKT
+1372 RARNVPLRKK

-1395 EQDTLDQYIDQVQE
+1395 EQDMLDQYIDQVQE

-1416 LAALTIQRDDAI
+1416 LSALTIQRDDAI
-1428 RDSKTKTVERLN
+1428 KEGKTKTIERLN
-1440 NQIDAVNTEIST
+1440 VQIDEVNTEISV
-1452 GTEDKAR
+1452 GKEGEAR

-1501 EQRTIKSPTVKQAV
+1501 ESRTIKSPTVKQAV

-1527 GQKELTT
+1527 GQKDLTT

-1573 KAIQERLKLQ
+1573 RAIQERLKLQ
-1583 KNRITRKDYRETVAL
+1583 KNRVTRKDYRETVAL

-1605 NLDAEIKSFTKEL
+1605 NLNAEIKSFTKEL

-1638 IVAEEVEAPEPKP
+1638 IVDEEVEAPEPKP

-1657 ITEEEVYGE
+1657 IKEEDVYGE
-1666 DTRKTSAMED
+1666 DFRKTSAMED
-1676 VYNPRENEEYARG
+1676 VYNPREGEEYARG

-1694 PDLTAA
+1694 PDLTAT
-1700 QVRALEDNDLRAAFI
+1700 QVRALEDNDLRAAFTN
-1715 DMANDP
+1715 MAKDP

-1790 VLQMDESKLTKQ
+1790 VLQMPEANLTKL

-1827 AKGSLSEFAAEV
+1827 AKGSISEFAAEV
-1839 MSNRTLQ
+1839 MSNQTLQ
-1846 QQLQGKKWRLSDA
+1846 RQLQGKKWRLSDA

-1869 LLGVERPET
+1869 LLGVDRPET

-1900 VERTVSRK
+1900 VEQTVSRK
-1908 LAQKDIAALATG
+1908 LAQKDIAALHTG
-1920 SNSMKQFAEQFGPEI
+1920 SNSMKQFAEQFGPDI
-1935 KQKDRTAEDADRIG
+1935 KQKDRTAEDANRIG
-1949 KTMLDNMGLYPSQ
+1949 EDTLEKMYNFPSD
-1962 YISGVDE
+1962 YIATPES
-1969 DKLSKNT
+1969 DKLAKSI
-1976 KVVMSDGKP
+1976 KVTMSDGKP
-1985 FDENNPLHYVEAD
+1985 YDENNPLHYAEAD
-1998 AQTYLSL
+1998 AETFINLELQKNNRITQDYAQ
-2005 AIKEGSNLGAI
+2005 AIYK
-2016 LAKETTDKR
+2016 KR
-2025 REDLR
+2025 QQDLR
-2030 GLVYDLLN
+2030 QLVGDFLD
-2038 TPEYTYVE
+2038 TSEYTRVE

-2060 SDKTGRLKLAEI
+2060 SDKDGRLKLAEM

-2077 HNLAFISSKDAGEVI
+2077 HHLAFVSIKDAGEVI

-2099 PLKQAFLAG
+2099 PLKQAFLEG
-2108 MQEMADRNAEN
+2108 MQEVADRNAEQ
-2119 NAKKDGWQ
+2119 NANKNGWQ
-2127 KFDQHLLPERP
+2127 KFDQHTIAKRP
-2138 EVRVRLM
+2138 VVRITTYETNGDVISDTVQQARNMVPAVPVGGHTRAVEPMSLAENLRRRASEVVMRRIEPGMLTEERVRNLPFDIPSFV
-2145 TPEDMTFSG
+2145 TPKPQKLVFV
-2154 MRFEMKRA
+2154 
-2162 DNPNL
+2162 DNDKK
-2167 FERNGQPV
+2167 V
-2175 DRAELSAEL
+2175 KVLSLSVA
-2184 QAIWEKE
+2184 QHA
-2191 IFERGARRG
+2191 
-2200 PVRAGRVLARPVRV
+2200 
-2214 PARPVNLGEQLR
+2214 
-2226 QIANAVNAGE
+2226 
-2236 ARPRTFADLFD
+2236 
-2247 EEVKPNAVRV
+2247 
-2257 LKLTNEQADLLQ
+2257 LLEH
-2269 LENARLEVEGE
+2269 ENARLEVEGE
-2280 PKLTTIDE
+2280 PRLETIE
-2288 TAKFLDS
+2288 KVSKFLNE
-2295 YYTEIYA
+2295 YYDEVYA
-2302 NAKDIQKA
+2302 KVKPLEQA
-2310 AEELN
+2310 AAELN
-2315 AGAANTSWCTGS
+2315 AGAAGTSWCTGA
-2327 SVQTAKN
+2327 SVQTARG
-2334 QIEQGDFYIYY
+2334 QIESGDFYIYY
-2345 KNGSPS
+2345 KEGKPE
-2351 VAVRMNGKTDV
+2351 VAIRMNGQNEI
-2362 GEVRGNTESQGL
+2362 GEVRGNTASQGL
-2374 TNEQELIAKDFL
+2374 TNEQEKLAKDFL
-2386 SSKNFTGSE
+2386 SSTNFKGARSYITV
-2395 RFIETLER
+2395 LER
-2403 KQALTSILKGEKAF
+2403 KQALLKTMKGDANP
-2417 DVPFLMKLG
+2417 DFLMTLG
-2426 SYLDDSTGDAHTYD
+2426 PYVDIDGANETTVEMLLDY
-2440 VRRLLNFSAIDGE
+2440 SAIDGE
-2453 NFVARPDPTDAL
+2453 MFVRRPSPTKAL
-2465 VDAVGKKLGES
+2465 IKAVGDKLMEATEKIMDQGYFPGMSAIVGDNGKLGD
-2476 TEAATKEG
+2476 EG
-2484 HFPGIRGYFALNQF
+2484 GYTVRFA
-2498 NYELRGNRFEVP
+2498 YKGNRIDVP
-2510 ADNVRTV
+2510 LDGVVAAGKLYFV
-2517 DSILFIG
+2517 G
-2524 GDAYLPNL
+2524 GTYELPNL
-2532 ESVNEVSVSGDTVV
+2532 KSINAVHIDEDADINLPQVDTLGIVEFSGDRDVQV
-2546 RLPKVKNI
+2546 LR
-2554 DLIRFSGKDKTK
+2554 
-2566 PMLVLADNAVINR
+2566 LADNAVIG
-2579 IETGDS
+2579 TVAVSPMGFYKG
-2585 LETTPGRLNATIKNA
+2585 LESTKLRGIVKNATIIDNIE
-2600 TVVNKISVNA
+2600 VNNG
-2610 NFTALDLSLPD
+2610 TASLDLMLPD
-2621 TIYAPEM
+2621 VIYAPVPSKQKLLED
-2628 TPKARERAVADGNS
+2628 VADNNARQLRRFFRALDNKHTLSRFEFNS
-2642 MQFFGLMQ
+2642 DAPIVVKLRKATLEAFGEEALEYADDVMDETTSIRSWLDDGLMDYM
-2650 ELQKQ
+2650 ESKQ
-2655 YGIKNIKAD
+2655 YLPNANIFA
-2664 ADNDIVKTLRN
+2664 
-2675 ATKEALGQS
+2675 
-2684 AVDYADGLDF
+2684 
-2694 GEFDTSE
+2694 
-2701 DRTAGNMYEWLASV
+2701 M
-2715 REELEAKHASPKAD
+2715 
-2729 IFKIAKKVN
+2729 AKKIN
-2738 AAFDI
+2738 KAFDI
-2743 ETVAPEEKLID
+2743 AKEDIDRVLID
-2754 SRSQLGTVDIPNRIA
+2754 DKSNIGTIDAPKRIA
-2769 DQPPVLEMIEPEET
+2769 DRPPVLQLIDPEET

-2811 WKEQLGT
+2811 WKEQAGT

-3010 NENGMAQLVFSDEV
+3010 NENGLAQLVFSDEV

-3285 VYENARRNGLSEVE
+3285 VYENARKNGLSEVE

-3382 YKNAKPKDRY
+3382 YKNAKPRDRY
-3392 TNFFLHLPGVDE
+3392 TNFFVPLPGVAE
-3404 PLKLPIPYEAGWFF
+3404 PLKIPIPYEAGWFF

-3432 DGVQQLEALRDM
+3432 DGVQQLQALRDM

-3535 DGLFRKKTRGEPAE
+3535 DGLFRKETRGEPVE

-3573 MYRMASESMQAKAT
+3573 MYRMAGESLQAKAT
-3587 FDDMRK
+3587 YDDMRK
-3593 KGQGQEA
+3593 KGQGQA
-3600 RDFLEDNRALVA
+3600 AKDFLEDNRALVA

-3622 VMGKLRTDVDRINN
+3622 VMGKLRSDADRINN
-3636 MKNMTGAEKRARL
+3636 MQNLTGAEKRARL

-3663 EKAMKRIEA
+3663 EKVMKRIRDG
-3672 SGKT
+3672 GKT

>member
-1 MAKVLPLPDGS
+1 MANYIRLPNGS
-12 TVAIREGETPAQTWE
+12 YYEAKEGQSPADAF
-27 RAQRMYPEAF
+27 RDAYKFYPEAF
-37 GGVKE
+37 GE
-42 EEKAKKRPGFFESVG
+42 EPSKPK
-57 QGAEQLFSSQ
+57 QDT
-67 RTGLASLTGG
+67 TG
-77 NEAAEAGIER
+77 
-87 QKAIKASY
+87 
-95 GEQPGWT
+95 
-102 EVTKAYEEKGLP
+102 
-114 SAIGE
+114 
-119 YLRQI
+119 
-124 PNALAQQAPQIAESA
+124 
-139 AAARAAGIATKSPYG
+139 
-154 ALAGA
+154 
-159 FGPSFA
+159 
-165 QQYGD
+165 
-170 FLEAQAEEQRKK
+170 
-182 GEPVNVNRFK
+182 FK
-192 AAAFAIPA
+192 AAAA
-200 AGLDV
+200 AGFERLKGESALTAAKLGLMDV
-205 ATMLIPMGRS
+205 
-215 IAKAIFGP
+215 
-223 NIEKLLTRGAT
+223 

-239 LAAAKLAD
+239 FQKEKQQAAAERFTPTEKGWTEDFGLKFRETLGGSVPYMVAPAAAGLAALTAPVSVPVATGLGLAGAGALSAGQFTGSNLARQM
-247 EGFLKT
+247 ETGKSLEEAS
-253 LGKGTAKGVAFEIP
+253 LGKAVATAVPQALIDTAAMALLPGVGKLFGSVGSKLTTEQAKAIASQTLTRTIADYTAKTGVAMGREGV
-267 TEVTQ
+267 TEATQ
-272 QFLQRAQAGQSLFDE
+272 QLLERLQAGLEIADP
-287 EAFADYG
+287 EARKEYVESFIGGA
-294 NTAFEV
+294 V
-300 SKLGLLGGAGR
+300 LGGAIAPVGR
-311 FADKSAARTQIKADD
+311 GF
-326 TERDKQTKAA
+326 ERAGAK
-336 ARLQATQEAEA
+336 RQAAEA
-347 LAKAEEI
+347 DRTVEQQRRAEQTQQQQAEKQAAIQAEEDR
-354 KKNSPQYALDVD
+354 KNDPKYPLEVD
-366 SRLEAVKKQIR
+366 NRLEAVKAQIKE
-377 DFDIASNVTVAEG
+377 FDAAAKIPVQEG
-390 DIAAEAAKKEAQKA
+390 DIAAEAAKKEAEKA
-404 KKDLRNSD
+404 KKALRND
-412 ETKALIKEWNTL
+412 PETKALIKEWNEL
-424 KPRILAAR
+424 NKAGRIDAAK
-432 EEQRVSGMSP
+432 EAQRVANLSP
-442 EEYALEQAAQQ
+442 EEYALYQAEQQ
-453 KQISGKQR
+453 KVAGVRPGKVK
-461 ITPTEVGAEDPFATP
+461 EVGIEDPFATP
-476 PTDAA
+476 PTNAA
-481 KYAQDR
+481 RYAQAR
-487 IGLAKQQVPER
+487 IGLAKQQVPEQG
-498 VAMATEKDTKKQD
+498 V
-511 LSVYIDYLMADPY
+511 SGYVDYLMTNPI
-524 MAGQLVKTRTPLPLL
+524 MAQTLVETRTPLPGLT
-539 VAPRKDLEKQAIA
+539 
-552 QKKAE
+552 QKEQKV
-557 EIVYG
+557 VYG
-562 GLNLQLEEMR
+562 GLELQLAQFDKQR
-572 LQKAAKTAQPNQQRL
+572 QAQGRAATGVARQRL
-587 GVLEEQEQ
+587 GVVEEEEQ
-595 ATIEASRAA
+595 AALEASRAA
-604 EARAAEDA
+604 DVEAAEKA
-612 ALRERMTPEMQAL
+612 ALLERMTPEMQAL
-625 QRIKRAPSPMTE
+625 QRMKRAPSPMTE
-637 NLGLFGNKEAPPT
+637 NLEMFKREGAPPT
-650 SSAAFGQLQQR
+650 PSAAFGQLQQR
-661 LQGIPLEK
+661 LQGIPLEE
-669 GTLPTAEEVVPAEEA
+669 GTLPTAEDVVPAEEE

-710 PENLKGRI
+710 AENLKGRI

-735 RRAEQVIPQADTT
+735 RRAEQVIPQADMT
-748 LKQATSEVTD
+748 LKQAMSGATD
-758 QGTRQNVSESQ
+758 QGTRQNISESQ

-788 VPRKGAGRPVN
+788 VPRKGAGRPVT
-799 LQTFPP
+799 LKTFPLDM
-805 TKQTQAQV
+805 TGATAAKA
-813 STTTPTKEFKK
+813 STTTPTEPFKK
-824 DVDSITGVVPGQ
+824 DVDSITGAVPGQ
-836 AASVSQTEMFAQRE
+836 AASVSQMQMYAQRE
-850 RLERTGKP
+850 RMDQGQNK

-865 AQPEE
+865 TQPKEAERTTGEAAQP
-870 DKRTQ
+870 T
-875 GVPGRAKVEKRGQD
+875 VEKRGQE
-889 INEPVYRID
+889 INKPVYRTN

-903 RKLVSG
+903 QERVSG
-909 TIRGKGV
+909 TIRGKSA
-916 EAVPLSLQA
+916 EAVPLSLQG
-925 ELEPLVRLSET
+925 ELEPLVRLAET

-945 PLFGAADER
+945 SLFGAADER

-976 PDVETFQRFINSPY
+976 PDVEAFQRFINSPY

-1042 LKENQELTAFQT
+1042 LKENRELTAFQT

-1061 KMNNLKLAV
+1061 KMNNLKLNV
-1070 SDINGRIR
+1070 SDINARI
-1078 AYEQAKDDLIKESNR
+1078 ASYEQAKDDLIKESNR
-1093 VGVRAKGGAVEIKL
+1093 VGVRARGGAVEIKL

-1122 AELVQTKGALDLIR
+1122 AELVQTKGALDLVR

-1197 AQAVKGAKV
+1197 AQAVQGAKA
-1206 GSVQQLEQ
+1206 GSVQQLEKK
-1214 QISDERARRWNVA
+1214 ISDERARRLNVA
-1227 MSGFGDRSE
+1227 LSGFSQG
-1236 ATYKKSAAD
+1236 
-1245 PDTGAAFLRTYPT
+1245 
-1258 YDLYKAEKSVQ
+1258 VQ
-1269 VRALSAAEQ
+1269 VRALSAAER
-1278 DARERGLTAD
+1278 DARDRGLTAD
-1288 AASEVKYKNDLYNK
+1288 AAGEVKYNNDLYNK
-1302 PLLSLVLE
+1302 PLLSLILE
-1310 LGNIDKQLTE
+1310 LGRIDEQLRETE
-1320 AATKVTA
+1320 VAVLAAK
-1327 ARKKSGS
+1327 RKSSEYAGGVETVLPLTPELRGSGHAM
-1334 YVGGEQNVQAFKG
+1334 AFKG
-1347 MGAAIRLQSRLS
+1347 MMSAIRLQSNLS
-1359 VRKETL
+1359 VRKGLL
-1365 ENAINFM
+1365 EDAINFM
-1372 RARNVPLRKT
+1372 RARNVPLRKK
-1382 LGAEPEVRAASIE
+1382 LGAEPEARSASIE
-1395 EQDTLDQYIDQVQE
+1395 EQDAIDQYIDQVQE
-1409 LGKATDR
+1409 LGRATDR
-1416 LAALTIQRDDAI
+1416 LADLNTQRDIAI
-1428 RDSKTKTVERLN
+1428 KAGKTKTVERLN
-1440 NQIDAVNTEIST
+1440 GQIDEVNAEINT
-1452 GTEDKAR
+1452 GTADKAR

-1483 TGTAESKRNVGSV
+1483 TGTDESKRNVGSV

-1501 EQRTIKSPTVKQAV
+1501 ENRTIKSPTVKQAV
-1515 AEANAYA
+1515 ADANAYA

-1545 AEFQYILERREAELT
+1545 AEFQFILEKRETELT
-1560 TKLDEST
+1560 TKLKEST
-1567 KELERF
+1567 DELERLR
-1573 KAIQERLKLQ
+1573 AIDARP
-1583 KNRITRKDYRETVAL
+1583 TRENLVRPT
-1598 PSEQEIT
+1598 EQEKT
-1605 NLDAEIKSFTKEL
+1605 DLDNEIKSFSTEL

-1625 VEQMRKMYRNDTS
+1625 TEQMRKMYRVDTTV
-1638 IVAEEVEAPEPKP
+1638 VAEEVEAPEPKP

-1657 ITEEEVYGE
+1657 VSEEEAYGE
-1666 DTRKTSAMED
+1666 DFRKTSAMED
-1676 VYNPRENEEYARG
+1676 VYSPREGEEYARG
-1689 VESTS
+1689 VESVS
-1694 PDLTAA
+1694 PDLTTA
-1700 QVRALEDNDLRAAFI
+1700 QVSALENNDLRAAFTN
-1715 DMANDP
+1715 MANDP

-1736 MLDDTSVSIQSQV
+1736 MLDDTSVSIQDQV
-1749 TDENG
+1749 KDENG

-1760 ATSRRISLS
+1760 ATSRRINLS
-1769 RNGGLSQE
+1769 RDGGLSQE

-1790 VLQMDESKLTKQ
+1790 VLQMPEASLTKLQ
-1802 QLVAKRELQALY
+1802 VVAKRELQALY

-1827 AKGSLSEFAAEV
+1827 AKGSISEFAAEV

-1878 MFGAALQSVDALMIP
+1878 MFGAALQSVDALMMP
-1893 SSVRTAG
+1893 SSVRTKG

-1920 SNSMKQFAEQFGPEI
+1920 SNSMRQFAEQFGPEI
-1935 KQKDRTAEDADRIG
+1935 KQKDRTAEDANRIG
-1949 KTMLDNMGLYPSQ
+1949 EAMLKKMYDFPSD
-1962 YISGVDE
+1962 YIATPDP
-1969 DKLSKNT
+1969 DKLAKAT
-1976 KVVMSDGKP
+1976 KVIMSDGKP
-1985 FDENNPLHYVEAD
+1985 FDENSPLHYVEAD
-1998 AQTYLSL
+1998 AQTYINL
-2005 AIKEGSNLGAI
+2005 AVQNNRNIARGYAQDIFL
-2016 LAKETTDKR
+2016 KR
-2025 REDLR
+2025 QKDLR
-2030 GLVYDLLN
+2030 QLAGELLE

-2046 QALVAKAASKYAVL
+2046 QALVAKAAAKYAVL
-2060 SDKTGRLKLAEI
+2060 SDKNGRLKLAEM

-2077 HNLAFISSKDAGEVI
+2077 HHLAFVSSKDAGEVI

-2099 PLKQAFLAG
+2099 PLKQAFLEG
-2108 MQEMADRNAEN
+2108 VQEVADRNAEK
-2119 NAKKDGWQ
+2119 NANKNGWQ
-2127 KFDQHLLPERP
+2127 KFDRHTVSPRP
-2138 EVRVRLM
+2138 AVRV
-2145 TPEDMTFSG
+2145 TTYKPNGEIS
-2154 MRFEMKRA
+2154 A
-2162 DNPNL
+2162 DT
-2167 FERNGQPV
+2167 V
-2175 DRAELSAEL
+2175 DNARRMVPARPA
-2184 QAIWEKE
+2184 API
-2191 IFERGARRG
+2191 GGPRRG
-2200 PVRAGRVLARPVRV
+2200 PVREARL
-2214 PARPVNLGEQLR
+2214 LGEELR
-2226 QIANAVNAGE
+2226 AIADEVNMGRIEPGMLTEERAG
-2236 ARPRTFADLFD
+2236 ALPFDVPTFASPRPQRLVFVDKD
-2247 EEVKPNAVRV
+2247 KNVKV
-2257 LKLTNEQADLLQ
+2257 LSLSIAQHELLEH
-2269 LENARLEVEGE
+2269 ENARLEAEGA
-2280 PKLTTIDE
+2280 PRLHTIE
-2288 TAKFLDS
+2288 EVSKFLNE
-2295 YYTEIYA
+2295 YYDEIYA
-2302 NAKDIQKA
+2302 NVKPIEEA
-2310 AEELN
+2310 AAELN
-2315 AGAANTSWCTGS
+2315 AGAAGTSWCTGA
-2327 SVQTAKN
+2327 SVQTARN
-2334 QIEQGDFYIYY
+2334 QIQKGDFYIYY
-2345 KNGSPS
+2345 QNGKPE
-2351 VAVRMNGKTDV
+2351 VAVRMDGATTI

-2374 TNEQELIAKDFL
+2374 TTEQEQIAKDFL
-2386 SSKNFTGSE
+2386 TSTNFNGAQTY
-2395 RFIETLER
+2395 IKALER
-2403 KQALTSILKGEKAF
+2403 KQSLIKLLKGETN
-2417 DVPFLMKLG
+2417 PEFLMTLG
-2426 SYLDDSTGDAHTYD
+2426 PYINDDGANMTTVNMLLD
-2440 VRRLLNFSAIDGE
+2440 FSPLDGE
-2453 NFVARPDPTDAL
+2453 MFVDRPRPTEELLKATGEAL
-2465 VDAVGKKLGES
+2465 VDATEKIIPNGYFPGMSAYVTPHDNNAVFSFKGKKIQISVDNLV
-2476 TEAATKEG
+2476 AAGKL
-2484 HFPGIRGYFALNQF
+2484 YFYLD
-2498 NYELRGNRFEVP
+2498 EPV
-2510 ADNVRTV
+2510 V
-2517 DSILFIG
+2517 
-2524 GDAYLPNL
+2524 LPNL
-2532 ESVNEVSVSGDTVV
+2532 KHVNAVQMEDDTDVS
-2546 RLPKVKNI
+2546 LPQINTI
-2554 DLIRFSGKDKTK
+2554 G
-2566 PMLVLADNAVINR
+2566 LVEFKGNNNVQVLRLADNAVVG
-2579 IETGDS
+2579 TVAVS
-2585 LETTPGRLNATIKNA
+2585 TMLNAVQFAATKTRGIIKNA
-2600 TVVNKISVNA
+2600 TIVDNIETNDGNA
-2610 NFTALDLSLPD
+2610 ALELMLPD
-2621 TIYAPEM
+2621 AIYAPAISAKGNERIVADSNVEQFRKFINELNYRYQINQIDLADKGVNAPITRKYKKITEDVFGEDAIIFANQSLGNYDTDTSLADWLYFVSDYM
-2628 TPKARERAVADGNS
+2628 ASEQAAPKAN
-2642 MQFFGLMQ
+2642 
-2650 ELQKQ
+2650 
-2655 YGIKNIKAD
+2655 
-2664 ADNDIVKTLRN
+2664 
-2675 ATKEALGQS
+2675 
-2684 AVDYADGLDF
+2684 
-2694 GEFDTSE
+2694 
-2701 DRTAGNMYEWLASV
+2701 
-2715 REELEAKHASPKAD
+2715 

-2738 AAFDI
+2738 QAFDI
-2743 ETVAPEEKLID
+2743 ANEAPRYQLVD
-2754 SRSQLGTVDIPNRIA
+2754 SKNNIGSVDAPKRIA
-2769 DQPPVLEMIEPEET
+2769 DKPPVLQLIEPEET
-2783 PRYAR
+2783 PLYAR

-2811 WKEQLGT
+2811 WREQAGT

-2825 MELVDMRAGLREAL
+2825 MELADMRAGVREAL

-2894 KDNALDV
+2894 KDSAIEV

-2954 AANADS
+2954 AADADP
-2960 KLKNALEATRSAYNA
+2960 KLKAALEATRSVYNA

-2988 AITKAEADRLLKE
+2988 AITKKEADRLLKE

-3010 NENGMAQLVFSDEV
+3010 NENGLAQLVFSDEV

-3110 VIRFNQEPNPDKPDD
+3110 VIRFNQEPDPDKPND

-3211 AGKEFVASSRGQS
+3211 AGREFVASSRGQS
-3224 PINEEMIKKGLIQS
+3224 ATNEEMLKKGLIQS

-3259 DQSVLDKVF
+3259 DQGIIDKVF

-3352 MQIQQ
+3352 MKIQQ

-3382 YKNAKPKDRY
+3382 YRNAKPRDRY
-3392 TNFFLHLPGVDE
+3392 TNFFLPLPGVDE

-3432 DGVQQLEALRDM
+3432 DGVQQLQALRDM

-3472 FFNDSAIESAR
+3472 FFNDSAIESER
-3483 MEKLSP
+3483 MLKLSP
-3489 QQRFSETTT
+3489 QQRFTESTT

-3535 DGLFRKKTRGEPAE
+3535 DGLFRKETRGEPAE

-3573 MYRMASESMQAKAT
+3573 MYRLADEAMQAKAT

-3593 KGQGQEA
+3593 KGQAQEA
-3600 RDFLEDNRALVA
+3600 RDFLEDNRELIA

-3622 VMGKLRTDVDRINN
+3622 VMGKLRADADRISS
-3636 MKNMTGAEKRARL
+3636 MENMTGAEKRARL

-3663 EKAMKRIEA
+3663 EKAMKRIRDG
-3672 SGKT
+3672 GKT

>member
-1 MAKVLPLPDGS
+1 MANYIKLPDGS
-12 TVAIREGETPAQTWE
+12 FFPVKEGETYVTAMQ
-27 RAQRMYPEAF
+27 AAYQKYPEAF
-37 GGVKE
+37 GGE
-42 EEKAKKRPGFFESVG
+42 STEAPKKRPGFFESVG

-182 GEPVNVNRFK
+182 GEPVDVNRFK

-311 FADKSAARTQIKADD
+311 FADKSAARTQIKAED

-354 KKNSPQYALDVD
+354 KKNSSQYALDVD
-366 SRLEAVKKQIR
+366 SRLEAVKKQIKEL
-377 DFDIASNVTVAEG
+377 DVAGSVTVAEG

-976 PDVETFQRFINSPY
+976 PDVEAFQRFINSPY
-990 VRRLKQDMKQS
+990 VRKLKQDMKQS
-1001 EKDLAPVRAF
+1001 DKNLAPVRAF

-1026 KATTARMSKIK
+1026 KATTVRMSKIK

-1061 KMNNLKLAV
+1061 KMNNLKLDA

-1093 VGVRAKGGAVEIKL
+1093 VGVRARGGAPEIKL

-1122 AELVQTKGALDLIR
+1122 AELVQTKGALDLVR

-1166 DEIKRLQDAV
+1166 DEIKRLQEAV

-1236 ATYKKSAAD
+1236 ATYEKSAAD

-1428 RDSKTKTVERLN
+1428 KEGKTKTVERLN
-1440 NQIDAVNTEIST
+1440 GQIDAVNTEINT
-1452 GTEDKAR
+1452 GTADKAR

-1483 TGTAESKRNVGSV
+1483 TGTDESKRNVGSV

-1605 NLDAEIKSFTKEL
+1605 NLAAEIKSFTKEL
-1618 AAVKREL
+1618 ASVKREL

-1676 VYNPRENEEYARG
+1676 VYNPREGEEYARG

-1846 QQLQGKKWRLSDA
+1846 QQLQSKKWRLSDA

-1908 LAQKDIAALATG
+1908 LAQKDIAALHTG

-1949 KTMLDNMGLYPSQ
+1949 KAVLDNMGLYPSQ

-1976 KVVMSDGKP
+1976 KIIMSDGKP
-1985 FDENNPLHYVEAD
+1985 FDEDNPLHYVEAD
-1998 AQTYLSL
+1998 AQTYINL
-2005 AIKEGSNLGAI
+2005 AIKEGSNLGNM
-2016 LAKETTDKR
+2016 LAEQITDKR
-2025 REDLR
+2025 RKDLSE
-2030 GLVYDLLN
+2030 LVYDLLN

-2200 PVRAGRVLARPVRV
+2200 PVRAPARVLARPARV

-2257 LKLTNEQADLLQ
+2257 LKLTNEQADVLEM
-2269 LENARLEVEGE
+2269 ENARLEIEGE

-2315 AGAANTSWCTGS
+2315 AGAANTSWCTGGD
-2327 SVQTAKN
+2327 VQTAKGH
-2334 QIEQGDFYIYY
+2334 IEQGDFYIYY
-2345 KNGSPS
+2345 KNGKPE
-2351 VAVRMNGKTDV
+2351 VAVRMDGKTSV

-2386 SSKNFTGSE
+2386 SSKKFTGSKQY
-2395 RFIETLER
+2395 IDTLER
-2403 KQALTSILKGEKAF
+2403 KQALTSILKGEKDF

-2426 SYLDDSTGDAHTYD
+2426 SYVDSSTGDANPYAIK
-2440 VRRLLNFSAIDGE
+2440 RLLDFSAIDGE
-2453 NFVARPDPTDAL
+2453 NFVERPEPTDA
-2465 VDAVGKKLGES
+2465 VIAAVGKKLNES
-2476 TEAATKEG
+2476 TEAAIKEG
-2484 HFPGIRGYFALNQF
+2484 HFLGTRGFVSGSTFHYYIQDT
-2498 NYELRGNRFEVP
+2498 YFEVP
-2510 ADNVRTV
+2510 ADSVRTA
-2517 DSILFIG
+2517 DSIHFINN
-2524 GDAYLPNL
+2524 AVYLPNL
-2532 ESVNEVSVSGDTVV
+2532 ETLNVANISGNAVV
-2546 RLPKVKNI
+2546 HLPKVRNVAVV
-2554 DLIRFSGKDKTK
+2554 RFGGEDRTK
-2566 PMLVLADNAVINR
+2566 PVLVLADNAVINSVEVTDNYE
-2579 IETGDS
+2579 ETS
-2585 LETTPGRLNATIKNA
+2585 LVRLNATIKNA
-2600 TVVNKISVNA
+2600 TVVTSIEVNA
-2610 NFTALDLSLPD
+2610 DFTAIDLSLPD

-2642 MQFFGLMQ
+2642 MQFYGLIQ
-2650 ELQKQ
+2650 ELDKKHEL
-2655 YGIKNIKAD
+2655 KNIQFD
-2664 ADNDIVKTLRN
+2664 ADDKIVKTLRK
-2675 ATKEALGQS
+2675 ATKEALGQQ
-2684 AVDYADGLDF
+2684 AVNYADG
-2694 GEFDTSE
+2694 DTNQDE
-2701 DRTAGNMYEWLASV
+2701 TTMYEWLWSV
-2715 REELEAKHASPKAD
+2715 REALELQHVSPKAD